1 VQTIRIQLREST
13 QETVELRYWLPQQK
27 HYESRRLKLL
37 EIADLLNQGER
48 DYYKLLPNL
57 PGIGQQLFFWLDGD
71 GRWLSRGIA
80 NCRGEGLVIA
90 IDTDKQL
97 AHLPWEVLHDGED
110 FLVKRVNPVVL
121 PLRWIEKE
129 TEEFSVEARQLRV
142 LFMATDPE
150 DVEPKLEFEQEEARI
165 LADTRDFAVDLRVE
179 ESGCV
184 SELGKVWSRY
194 FNDFDVFHLTGHA
207 SITSEAPYTP
217 YFITETEIGERHETT
232 AAELAEVFRFRFPKL
247 VFLSGCRTGQA
258 PDKGAVPSM
267 AEALIAQGARAV
279 LSWGRPV
286 EDRTATAAAAHL
298 YGKLA
303 AGYELAQA
311 LASTYQQLF
320 KQKVRDWHLLRLYVQ
335 GECPGALVDVLGDLP
350 PSAPEPAYE
359 QFLDPDTQQVR
370 VAKPSE
376 FVGRR
381 RTLQRCLKAIRTS
394 LGVLIHGLGGVG
406 KSTVTARLLERM
418 VGYHRLVNFRQ
429 LDEDKLLKTL
439 AEQCTS
445 ERGHEILNGKLPLM
459 QRLTKFFTEGLNS
472 KEQRFAFVLDDFE
485 ANFELRNGV
494 SVLQP
499 QVVDVLLALLKA
511 IQNSQL
517 PHKVI
522 ITCRYD
528 FTLSEL
534 NHRLYREP
542 LGALAGADL
551 IKKYNRLD
559 SFNGSWQFQPDLPE
573 RAKKAADGNPRL
585 LEWLDKI
592 LQNSPKSPSAER
604 GVEMILQKMA
614 DKEKEFREDILA
626 EELLK
631 QQTPALRQML
641 GKLLVYELPVP
652 LAAISPICE
661 DISSW
666 ESHKQRAEIL
676 GLLEVTLT
684 NNTERLYRVP
694 RILSPLLFPENPKG
708 EELYKQAAQI
718 LYRLWWEEAE
728 TATEAQKLE
737 IHRLALL
744 GKDEGIAAETASSLA
759 KDLLNK
765 GRFREGIHLCK
776 STLEITKNHSVLKEI
791 AYCEH
796 QMGEVDRA
804 LNYYEQA
811 LNLCPAEDEQ
821 ELASIYLNFGML
833 KSQKGDVDEAFALY
847 NQSLEIFERTG
858 NVQGKAETLY
868 YLGNIY
874 ANKGDV
880 DKAITL
886 FNQSLEINER
896 IEGVQGKAA
905 TLKCL
910 GNIYA
915 SKGEVNQAIALL
927 NQSLE
932 TFERIEDVQNKA
944 ATLQCLGNIYAN
956 KGEVNQAIALYNQS
970 WETFERIGDVQ
981 GKAATL
987 NCLGNIYANKG
998 EVNQAIALLNQSWE
1012 TFERL
1017 GNVQGKAA
1025 TLNCLG
1031 NIYAN
1036 KGEVNQAI
1044 ALYNQSLEIN
1054 ERLENVQGKA
1064 ATLNCL
1070 GNIYANKGEVNQAIA
1085 LYNQSLEINERLEN
1099 VQGKAATLQC
1109 LGNIYANKG
1118 EVNQAIALYNQ
1129 SLEINERIGDVQG
1142 KAATLFQLEMI
1153 YANKGEVDE
1162 IIALFNQSLEI
1173 NERTGNIQGKAAT
1186 LFQLGMIY
1194 ANKGEVNQAIALYN
1208 QSLEINERLE
1218 NVQGKAATLQC
1229 LGNIYANKG
1238 EVNQAIALYNQSLE
1252 TFERI
1257 GDVQGKAATLQC
1269 LGNIY
1274 ANKGEVDQAIAL
1286 YNQSLETFERIGNL
1300 QGKAATLFQLE
1311 MIYANKGEVD
1321 EIIALFNQSL
1331 EINERTGNIQGKAAT
1346 LFQLGMIYAKKGE
1359 VNQAIALYNQSL
1371 EITQCIG
1378 DVQGKAVTLYRLG
1391 IIYADK
1397 GEVDEA
1403 IALYNQSLE
1412 INERIEDVQG
1422 KAATL
1427 RQMGR
1432 IYANK
1437 GEVDQA
1443 IRLYNQSLEISQRI
1457 GNVQDK
1463 AMTLWWLGD
1472 LAEQQGEYTKA
1483 ISYLQPALEI
1493 LQRLKSPDAE
1503 SVSASLDRVM
1513 RNS

>member
-1 VQTIRIQLREST
+1 MQTIRIKLREST
-13 QETVELRYWLPQQK
+13 QETVELRYWLPQK
-27 HYESRRLKLL
+27 NHYESRRLKLA
-37 EIADLLNQGER
+37 EIADFLKQGER
-48 DYYKLLPNL
+48 DYYKLLPDL
-57 PGIGQQLFFWLDGD
+57 RGIGQQLFFWLDGD

-80 NCRGEGLVIA
+80 NCRSEGLVIA
-90 IDTDKQL
+90 IDTDKKL

-129 TEEFSVEARQLRV
+129 TESFAVEARQLRV

-194 FNDFDVFHLTGHA
+194 LNDFDVFHLTGHA
-207 SITSEAPYTP
+207 SITSEVEKNPTPNPSPQARRGEGLEANTP

-267 AEALIAQGARAV
+267 AEGLIAQGARAV

-303 AGYELAQA
+303 AGYQLAQA

-320 KQKVRDWHLLRLYVQ
+320 KQNVRDWHLLRLYVQ
-335 GECPGALVDVLGDLP
+335 GECPGALVDVLGDVP
-350 PSAPEPAYE
+350 PSAPEPAYQ

-459 QRLTKFFTEGLNS
+459 QRLTKFFTEGLNT
-472 KEQRFAFVLDDFE
+472 KEQRFVFVLDDFE
-485 ANFELRNGV
+485 ANLELRNGV
-494 SVLQP
+494 YVLQP

-511 IQNSQL
+511 MQNSQL

-522 ITCRYD
+522 ITCRYN

-542 LGALAGADL
+542 LGALGGADL

-592 LQNSPKSPSAER
+592 LQNSPKSPEAER

-631 QQTPALRQML
+631 QQTPGLRKML

-652 LAAISPICE
+652 QAAISPICE

-666 ESHKQRAEIL
+666 ESHIQRAEIL

-718 LYRLWWEEAE
+718 LYRLWWEKAE
-728 TATEAQKLE
+728 STTEGQGLE

-744 GKDEGIAAETASSLA
+744 GKDEDIAEKMANSLA
-759 KDLLNK
+759 IYLRNQS
-765 GRFREGIHLCK
+765 RFREAVHLCK
-776 STLEITKNHSVLKEI
+776 STLEITKNHSVLREI
-791 AYCEH
+791 AYCER
-796 QMGEVDRA
+796 QMGEVDQA
-804 LNYYEQA
+804 LNHYQQA
-811 LNLCPAEDEQ
+811 LNLCPAEDER
-821 ELASIYLNFGML
+821 ELSSIYHDLGIL
-833 KSQKGDVDEAFALY
+833 KASKGEVDEALALY
-847 NQSLEIFERTG
+847 NQSLEIT
-858 NVQGKAETLY
+858 Q
-868 YLGNIY
+868 
-874 ANKGDV
+874 
-880 DKAITL
+880 
-886 FNQSLEINER
+886 
-896 IEGVQGKAA
+896 
-905 TLKCL
+905 
-910 GNIYA
+910 
-915 SKGEVNQAIALL
+915 
-927 NQSLE
+927 
-932 TFERIEDVQNKA
+932 
-944 ATLQCLGNIYAN
+944 
-956 KGEVNQAIALYNQS
+956 
-970 WETFERIGDVQ
+970 RIGDVQ

-987 NCLGNIYANKG
+987 HEL
-998 EVNQAIALLNQSWE
+998 AIFYE
-1012 TFERL
+1012 
-1017 GNVQGKAA
+1017 
-1025 TLNCLG
+1025 
-1031 NIYAN
+1031 
-1036 KGEVNQAI
+1036 
-1044 ALYNQSLEIN
+1044 
-1054 ERLENVQGKA
+1054 
-1064 ATLNCL
+1064 
-1070 GNIYANKGEVNQAIA
+1070 
-1085 LYNQSLEINERLEN
+1085 
-1099 VQGKAATLQC
+1099 
-1109 LGNIYANKG
+1109 
-1118 EVNQAIALYNQ
+1118 
-1129 SLEINERIGDVQG
+1129 
-1142 KAATLFQLEMI
+1142 
-1153 YANKGEVDE
+1153 NKGEVDE
-1162 IIALFNQSLEI
+1162 ALALFNQSLEI
-1173 NERTGNIQGKAAT
+1173 KERIGNILGKAAT
-1186 LFQLGMIY
+1186 LHRLGMIY
-1194 ANKGEVNQAIALYN
+1194 EK
-1208 QSLEINERLE
+1208 
-1218 NVQGKAATLQC
+1218 
-1229 LGNIYANKG
+1229 
-1238 EVNQAIALYNQSLE
+1238 
-1252 TFERI
+1252 
-1257 GDVQGKAATLQC
+1257 
-1269 LGNIY
+1269 
-1274 ANKGEVDQAIAL
+1274 KGEVDQAIAL
-1286 YNQSLETFERIGNL
+1286 YNQSLEITQRIGNV
-1300 QGKAATLFQLE
+1300 QGKAATLNNLAG
-1311 MIYANKGEVD
+1311 IYAN
-1321 EIIALFNQSL
+1321 
-1331 EINERTGNIQGKAAT
+1331 
-1346 LFQLGMIYAKKGE
+1346 
-1359 VNQAIALYNQSL
+1359 
-1371 EITQCIG
+1371 
-1378 DVQGKAVTLYRLG
+1378 
-1391 IIYADK
+1391 K

-1412 INERIEDVQG
+1412 ITQRIGDVQTNAATLHKLAGIYAKKGEVDEAIALYNQCLEVFERIGDAYWKALTLNNLGSIYAKKGEVDEAIALYNLSLEIDERINIEGKATTLHQLGLIYANKGEVDEAMALYNQSLEINERIGNAQG

-1427 RQMGR
+1427 DLLGRIYANKGEMEQAIAFYNQSLEIEEHIGNIQSKATTLHQLGILYANKGEVEQAMALYNQSLEINERIGNAQGKAATLDLLGRIYANKGEMEQAIAFYNQSLEIEEHIGNIQSKATTLHQLGILYANKGEVEQAMALYNQSLEINERTGNVQGKAGTLHSLGR

-1437 GEVDQA
+1437 GEVAQA
-1443 IRLYNQSLEISQRI
+1443 IALFNQSLKITERIGDVQCKAATLHELAGMYANKGEVEQAIALYNQVLKIDERAGNVQGKAATLHQLGIIYANKGEVDEAIALFNQSVEITQRI
-1457 GNVQDK
+1457 GDVQTQ
-1463 AMTLWWLGD
+1463 AIALFWLGH
-1472 LAEQQGEYTKA
+1472 LAERQGEYTKA

-1493 LQRLKSPDAE
+1493 LQKLKSPHAE
-1503 SVSASLDRVM
+1503 QVRAMLERIQNHS
-1513 RNS
+1513 

>member
-1 VQTIRIQLREST
+1 MQTIRIQLREST
-13 QETVELRYWLPQQK
+13 QETVELRYWLPQK
-27 HYESRRLKLL
+27 NHYESRRLQLA
-37 EIADLLNQGER
+37 EIADFLQQGDR

-80 NCRGEGLVIA
+80 NCRAEGLVIA
-90 IDTDKQL
+90 IDTDQKL

-129 TEEFSVEARQLRV
+129 TEGFSVEARQLRV

-150 DVEPKLEFEQEEARI
+150 DVQPKLEFEQEEARI

-194 FNDFDVFHLTGHA
+194 LNDFDVFHLTGHA
-207 SITSEAPYTP
+207 SIKDEAPYTP
-217 YFITETEIGERHETT
+217 YFITETEIGDRHETT

-267 AEALIAQGARAV
+267 AEALIAQGAIAV

-303 AGYELAQA
+303 AGYQLAEA

-320 KQKVRDWHLLRLYVQ
+320 KQNVRDWHLLRLYVQ
-335 GECPGALVDVLGDLP
+335 GECPGALVDVLGDVP
-350 PSAPEPAYE
+350 PSAPEPAYQ
-359 QFLDPDTQQVR
+359 QFLDPDTQLVR

-459 QRLTKFFTEGLNS
+459 QRLTKFFTEGLNT

-485 ANFELRNGV
+485 ANLELRNGV
-494 SVLQP
+494 YVLQP

-511 IQNSQL
+511 MQNSQL

-542 LGALAGADL
+542 LGALGGADL

-559 SFNGSWQFQPDLPE
+559 SFNGTLVIDAELQKL
-573 RAKKAADGNPRL
+573 AKKAADGNPRL
-585 LEWLDKI
+585 LEWLHQI
-592 LQNSPKSPSAER
+592 LSENIADHLAT
-604 GVEMILQKMA
+604 ILKKMEVA
-614 DKEKEFREDILA
+614 QEKFRENILA

-631 QQTPALRQML
+631 QQTPALRKML

-652 LAAISPICE
+652 QAAIDPICE

-666 ESHKQRAEIL
+666 ESHIQRAEIL

-694 RILSPLLFPENPKG
+694 RILSPLLEFPENPKG

-718 LYRLWWEEAE
+718 LYRLWWEEAK
-728 TATEAQKLE
+728 TATEAQMLE
-737 IHRLALL
+737 IHRLAFL
-744 GKDEGIAAETASSLA
+744 GKDEDIAGKIGNSLA
-759 KDLLNK
+759 GHFRNK
-765 GRFREGIHLCK
+765 SRFREAILLCK

-804 LNYYEQA
+804 LNYYQQA
-811 LNLCPAEDEQ
+811 LNLCPAEDER
-821 ELASIYLNFGML
+821 ELASIYH
-833 KSQKGDVDEAFALY
+833 
-847 NQSLEIFERTG
+847 
-858 NVQGKAETLY
+858 
-868 YLGNIY
+868 YLGI
-874 ANKGDV
+874 
-880 DKAITL
+880 
-886 FNQSLEINER
+886 
-896 IEGVQGKAA
+896 
-905 TLKCL
+905 LK
-910 GNIYA
+910 
-915 SKGEVNQAIALL
+915 
-927 NQSLE
+927 
-932 TFERIEDVQNKA
+932 
-944 ATLQCLGNIYAN
+944 
-956 KGEVNQAIALYNQS
+956 
-970 WETFERIGDVQ
+970 
-981 GKAATL
+981 
-987 NCLGNIYANKG
+987 
-998 EVNQAIALLNQSWE
+998 
-1012 TFERL
+1012 
-1017 GNVQGKAA
+1017 
-1025 TLNCLG
+1025 
-1031 NIYAN
+1031 
-1036 KGEVNQAI
+1036 
-1044 ALYNQSLEIN
+1044 
-1054 ERLENVQGKA
+1054 
-1064 ATLNCL
+1064 
-1070 GNIYANKGEVNQAIA
+1070 
-1085 LYNQSLEINERLEN
+1085 
-1099 VQGKAATLQC
+1099 
-1109 LGNIYANKG
+1109 
-1118 EVNQAIALYNQ
+1118 
-1129 SLEINERIGDVQG
+1129 
-1142 KAATLFQLEMI
+1142 
-1153 YANKGEVDE
+1153 
-1162 IIALFNQSLEI
+1162 
-1173 NERTGNIQGKAAT
+1173 
-1186 LFQLGMIY
+1186 
-1194 ANKGEVNQAIALYN
+1194 
-1208 QSLEINERLE
+1208 
-1218 NVQGKAATLQC
+1218 
-1229 LGNIYANKG
+1229 
-1238 EVNQAIALYNQSLE
+1238 
-1252 TFERI
+1252 
-1257 GDVQGKAATLQC
+1257 
-1269 LGNIY
+1269 
-1274 ANKGEVDQAIAL
+1274 
-1286 YNQSLETFERIGNL
+1286 
-1300 QGKAATLFQLE
+1300 
-1311 MIYANKGEVD
+1311 
-1321 EIIALFNQSL
+1321 
-1331 EINERTGNIQGKAAT
+1331 
-1346 LFQLGMIYAKKGE
+1346 
-1359 VNQAIALYNQSL
+1359 
-1371 EITQCIG
+1371 
-1378 DVQGKAVTLYRLG
+1378 
-1391 IIYADK
+1391 ADK

-1412 INERIEDVQG
+1412 ITERIGYVQGKVATLHCLGHIYANKGEVEAAIALYNQVLEIDERTGNVQG

-1427 RQMGR
+1427 NQLGIVYANQGEVDEAIALFNQSLEINERIGNLQGKAVTLHELGHIYANKGAVEQAIALFNQSLEINER
-1432 IYANK
+1432 IGNLQGKAVTLHELGHIYANK
-1437 GEVDQA
+1437 GEVEQA
-1443 IRLYNQSLEISQRI
+1443 IVLFNQSLEIEEGIGNLQGKATTLHELGILYAKKGEVEQAIALFNQSLEITQRIGNLQGIAAILQNLADIYANKGEVEKAITLVRQSLEITESIGNVKSQANTLYNRAIISANKGEVEQAIALFNQSLEITQRIGNVQTKATILHQLGILYADKGEVEQAIALYNRSLEINERIGDVQTKAATLQSLGILYANKGQVYQAIALYNQSLEINERI
-1457 GNVQDK
+1457 GNVQGQ
-1463 AMTLWWLGD
+1463 AMTLWCLGH

-1493 LQRLKSPDAE
+1493 LQRLKSPNAE

-1513 RNS
+1513 HNL

>member
-1 VQTIRIQLREST
+1 MQTIRIQLREST
-13 QETVELRYWLPQQK
+13 QETVELRYWLPQK
-27 HYESRRLKLL
+27 NHYESRRLKLA
-37 EIADLLNQGER
+37 EIANFLKQGER

-57 PGIGQQLFFWLDGD
+57 PGIGKQLFFWLDGD

-90 IDTDKQL
+90 IDTDQKL

-110 FLVKRVNPVVL
+110 FLVKQVNPVVL

-129 TEEFSVEARQLRV
+129 TAGFSVEARQLRV

-150 DVEPKLEFEQEEARI
+150 DVQPKLEFEQEEARI
-165 LADTRDFAVDLRVE
+165 LADTQDFAVDLRVE

-184 SELGKVWSRY
+184 NELGKVWSRY

-207 SITSEAPYTP
+207 SIKDEAPYTP
-217 YFITETEIGERHETT
+217 YFITETEIGERYETT

-303 AGYELAQA
+303 AGYQLAEA

-320 KQKVRDWHLLRLYVQ
+320 KQNVRDWHLLRLYVQ
-335 GECPGALVDVLGDLP
+335 GECPGALVEVWGDLP
-350 PSAPEPAYE
+350 PSAPEPAYQ
-359 QFLDPDTQQVR
+359 QFLDPDTQLVR

-418 VGYHRLVNFRQ
+418 VGYDRLVIVRQ

-445 ERGHEILNGKLPLM
+445 ERGHDILNGKLPLM
-459 QRLTKFFTEGLNS
+459 QRLTKFFTEGLNT

-485 ANFELRNGV
+485 ANLELRNGV
-494 SVLQP
+494 YVLQP

-511 IQNSQL
+511 MQNSQL

-522 ITCRYD
+522 ITCRYN

-542 LGALAGADL
+542 LGALGGADL

-573 RAKKAADGNPRL
+573 RAKQAADGNPRL

-592 LQNSPKSPSAER
+592 LQNSPQSPEAER

-626 EELLK
+626 QVLLK

-666 ESHKQRAEIL
+666 ESHIQRAEIL

-694 RILSPLLFPENPKG
+694 RILSPLLEFPENPKG

-718 LYRLWWEEAE
+718 LYRLWWEAKSS
-728 TATEAQKLE
+728 TEAQKLE

-744 GKDEGIAAETASSLA
+744 GKVEEIAAKIASSLGEH
-759 KDLLNK
+759 LRNQS
-765 GRFREGIHLCK
+765 RFREAIHLCK
-776 STLEITKNHSVLKEI
+776 STLKITKNHRVIREI

-796 QMGEVDRA
+796 RIGEVNQA
-804 LNYYEQA
+804 LNYYEEA
-811 LNLCPAEDEQ
+811 LNLCPAEDER
-821 ELASIYLNFGML
+821 ELAAIYHCLGML
-833 KSQKGDVDEAFALY
+833 KANKGEVDEA
-847 NQSLEIFERTG
+847 I
-858 NVQGKAETLY
+858 TLY
-868 YLGNIY
+868 
-874 ANKGDV
+874 
-880 DKAITL
+880 
-886 FNQSLEINER
+886 NQSLEINER
-896 IEGVQGKAA
+896 IGNVQGKA
-905 TLKCL
+905 T
-910 GNIYA
+910 
-915 SKGEVNQAIALL
+915 
-927 NQSLE
+927 
-932 TFERIEDVQNKA
+932 
-944 ATLQCLGNIYAN
+944 TLQNLGVIYAN
-956 KGEVNQAIALYNQS
+956 KGEVDKAIALFNQS
-970 WETFERIGDVQ
+970 LEIKERIGDVQGKAETLHELGRIYANKGEVEQASALFNQSLEIKERIGDVQ

-987 NCLGNIYANKG
+987 HELGRIYANKG
-998 EVNQAIALLNQSWE
+998 EVEQASALFNQCLE
-1012 TFERL
+1012 VFERIGDAYWKALTLHNL
-1017 GNVQGKAA
+1017 GY
-1025 TLNCLG
+1025 
-1031 NIYAN
+1031 IYAN
-1036 KGEVNQAI
+1036 KGEVEQAI
-1044 ALYNQSLEIN
+1044 TLFNQSLEI
-1054 ERLENVQGKA
+1054 K
-1064 ATLNCL
+1064 
-1070 GNIYANKGEVNQAIA
+1070 
-1085 LYNQSLEINERLEN
+1085 
-1099 VQGKAATLQC
+1099 
-1109 LGNIYANKG
+1109 
-1118 EVNQAIALYNQ
+1118 
-1129 SLEINERIGDVQG
+1129 ERIGDVQG
-1142 KAATLFQLEMI
+1142 KAATLHELGRI
-1153 YANKGEVDE
+1153 YAN
-1162 IIALFNQSLEI
+1162 
-1173 NERTGNIQGKAAT
+1173 
-1186 LFQLGMIY
+1186 
-1194 ANKGEVNQAIALYN
+1194 
-1208 QSLEINERLE
+1208 
-1218 NVQGKAATLQC
+1218 
-1229 LGNIYANKG
+1229 
-1238 EVNQAIALYNQSLE
+1238 
-1252 TFERI
+1252 
-1257 GDVQGKAATLQC
+1257 
-1269 LGNIY
+1269 
-1274 ANKGEVDQAIAL
+1274 
-1286 YNQSLETFERIGNL
+1286 
-1300 QGKAATLFQLE
+1300 
-1311 MIYANKGEVD
+1311 
-1321 EIIALFNQSL
+1321 
-1331 EINERTGNIQGKAAT
+1331 
-1346 LFQLGMIYAKKGE
+1346 
-1359 VNQAIALYNQSL
+1359 
-1371 EITQCIG
+1371 
-1378 DVQGKAVTLYRLG
+1378 
-1391 IIYADK
+1391 K

-1412 INERIEDVQG
+1412 INERIGNVQTKAATLNCLGIIHSNKGEVDEAIALYNQSLEIKERIGDIQG

-1427 RQMGR
+1427 HCLGI

-1437 GEVDQA
+1437 GEVDEA
-1443 IRLYNQSLEISQRI
+1443 IALFNQSLEITERI
-1457 GNVQDK
+1457 GDVQIK
-1463 AMTLWWLGD
+1463 SATLHCLEY
-1472 LAEQQGEYTKA
+1472 LRQQRG
-1483 ISYLQPALEI
+1483 SG
-1493 LQRLKSPDAE
+1493 
-1503 SVSASLDRVM
+1503 
-1513 RNS
+1513 

>member
-13 QETVELRYWLPQQK
+13 QETVELRYWLPQIK
-27 HYESRRLKLL
+27 HYESRRLKLA
-37 EIADLLNQGER
+37 EIADLLQQGER

-90 IDTDKQL
+90 IDTDKKL

-129 TEEFSVEARQLRV
+129 TEPFSVEARQLRV

-150 DVEPKLEFEQEEARI
+150 DVQPKLEFEQEEARI

-194 FNDFDVFHLTGHA
+194 LDGFDVFHLTGHA
-207 SITSEAPYTP
+207 SIKDEAPYTP
-217 YFITETEIGERHETT
+217 YFITETEIGDRHETT

-258 PDKGAVPSM
+258 ADKGAVPSM
-267 AEALIAQGARAV
+267 AEALIEQGAIAV

-303 AGYELAQA
+303 AGYQLAEA

-320 KQKVRDWHLLRLYVQ
+320 KQNVRDWHLLRLYVQ
-335 GECPGALVDVLGDLP
+335 GECPGALVEVLGDIP
-350 PSAPEPAYE
+350 PSAPEPAYQ
-359 QFLDPDTQQVR
+359 QFLDPDTQLVR

-429 LDEDKLLKTL
+429 LDEGKLLKTL

-459 QRLTKFFTEGLNS
+459 QRLTKFFTEGLNT

-485 ANFELRNGV
+485 ANLDLRNGV
-494 SVLQP
+494 YVLQP

-522 ITCRYD
+522 ITCRYN

-542 LGALAGADL
+542 LGALGGADL

-573 RAKKAADGNPRL
+573 RAKQAADGNPRL

-592 LQNSPKSPSAER
+592 LQNSPKSPDAER

-631 QQTPALRQML
+631 QQTPALRLML

-666 ESHKQRAEIL
+666 ESHKQRAEFL

-694 RILSPLLFPENPKG
+694 RILSPLLEFPENPKG

-718 LYRLWWEEAE
+718 LYRLWWEEE

-744 GKDEGIAAETASSLA
+744 GKDEEIAGKIASSLA
-759 KDLLNK
+759 EHLRNQS
-765 GRFREGIHLCK
+765 RFREAIHLCK

-796 QMGEVDRA
+796 QMGNIAQA

-811 LNLCPAEDEQ
+811 LNLCPAEDEGG
-821 ELASIYLNFGML
+821 LASIYNYLGRL
-833 KSQKGDVDEAFALY
+833 KADKGEVDEAIALY
-847 NQSLEIFERTG
+847 NQSLEIFER
-858 NVQGKAETLY
+858 
-868 YLGNIY
+868 
-874 ANKGDV
+874 
-880 DKAITL
+880 
-886 FNQSLEINER
+886 
-896 IEGVQGKAA
+896 
-905 TLKCL
+905 
-910 GNIYA
+910 
-915 SKGEVNQAIALL
+915 
-927 NQSLE
+927 
-932 TFERIEDVQNKA
+932 
-944 ATLQCLGNIYAN
+944 
-956 KGEVNQAIALYNQS
+956 
-970 WETFERIGDVQ
+970 IGDVQ
-981 GKAATL
+981 GKATTL
-987 NCLGNIYANKG
+987 HNLGY
-998 EVNQAIALLNQSWE
+998 
-1012 TFERL
+1012 
-1017 GNVQGKAA
+1017 
-1025 TLNCLG
+1025 
-1031 NIYAN
+1031 
-1036 KGEVNQAI
+1036 
-1044 ALYNQSLEIN
+1044 
-1054 ERLENVQGKA
+1054 
-1064 ATLNCL
+1064 
-1070 GNIYANKGEVNQAIA
+1070 
-1085 LYNQSLEINERLEN
+1085 
-1099 VQGKAATLQC
+1099 
-1109 LGNIYANKG
+1109 
-1118 EVNQAIALYNQ
+1118 
-1129 SLEINERIGDVQG
+1129 
-1142 KAATLFQLEMI
+1142 
-1153 YANKGEVDE
+1153 
-1162 IIALFNQSLEI
+1162 
-1173 NERTGNIQGKAAT
+1173 
-1186 LFQLGMIY
+1186 
-1194 ANKGEVNQAIALYN
+1194 
-1208 QSLEINERLE
+1208 
-1218 NVQGKAATLQC
+1218 
-1229 LGNIYANKG
+1229 
-1238 EVNQAIALYNQSLE
+1238 
-1252 TFERI
+1252 
-1257 GDVQGKAATLQC
+1257 
-1269 LGNIY
+1269 IY

-1286 YNQSLETFERIGNL
+1286 YNQSLEIEEPIGNV
-1300 QGKAATLFQLE
+1300 QGKAVTLHNLGY
-1311 MIYANKGEVD
+1311 IYTDKGEVD
-1321 EIIALFNQSL
+1321 
-1331 EINERTGNIQGKAAT
+1331 KA
-1346 LFQLGMIYAKKGE
+1346 IR
-1359 VNQAIALYNQSL
+1359 LYNQSL
-1371 EITQCIG
+1371 EIKERIG
-1378 DVQGKAVTLYRLG
+1378 DVQGKAATLNDLG
-1391 IIYADK
+1391 YIYADK
-1397 GEVDEA
+1397 GEVDQA

-1412 INERIEDVQG
+1412 INERIGNVQG

-1427 RQMGR
+1427 HNLGFV
-1432 IYANK
+1432 YANK
-1437 GEVDQA
+1437 GDVDEA

-1457 GNVQDK
+1457 GHVRNQ
-1463 AMTLWWLGD
+1463 AMTLRKLGD
-1472 LAEQQGEYTKA
+1472 LAEQQSEYTKA

-1503 SVSASLDRVM
+1503 GVSASLDRII

>member
-1 VQTIRIQLREST
+1 MQTIRIQLREST
-13 QETVELRYWLPQQK
+13 QETVELRYWLPQIK
-27 HYESRRLKLL
+27 HYESRRLKLA
-37 EIADLLNQGER
+37 EIANFLKQGER

-90 IDTDKQL
+90 IDTDRKL

-129 TEEFSVEARQLRV
+129 TAGFSVEARQLRV

-179 ESGCV
+179 ESGCI

-207 SITSEAPYTP
+207 SIKDEAPYTP
-217 YFITETEIGERHETT
+217 YFITETEIGDRHETT

-303 AGYELAQA
+303 AGYQLAEA

-320 KQKVRDWHLLRLYVQ
+320 KQNVRDWHLLRLYVQ
-335 GECPGALVDVLGDLP
+335 GECPGALVEVLGDIP

-459 QRLTKFFTEGLNS
+459 QRLTKFFTEGLNT

-485 ANFELRNGV
+485 ANLELRNGV
-494 SVLQP
+494 YVLQP

-522 ITCRYD
+522 ITCRYN

-542 LGALAGADL
+542 LGALGGADL
-551 IKKYNRLD
+551 IKKYNRLN
-559 SFNGSWQFQPDLPE
+559 SFNGSWQFQPELPE

-592 LQNSPKSPSAER
+592 LQNSQNPTPPTAPLPASEEGYMR

-652 LAAISPICE
+652 QAAISLICE

-666 ESHKQRAEIL
+666 ESHIQRAEIL

-684 NNTERLYRVP
+684 NNKERLYRVP
-694 RILSPLLFPENPKG
+694 RILSPLLEFPENPKG

-718 LYRLWWEEAE
+718 LYCLWWEAE
-728 TATEAQKLE
+728 GATEPQGLE

-744 GKDEGIAAETASSLA
+744 GKDEEIAAKIASLLA
-759 KDLLNK
+759 GHLRNQS
-765 GRFREGIHLCK
+765 RFREAIHLCK
-776 STLEITKNHSVLKEI
+776 STLEITKNHSVLKEM
-791 AYCEH
+791 AFCEH

-804 LNYYEQA
+804 LNYYKQA
-811 LNLCPAEDEQ
+811 LNLCPAEDEG
-821 ELASIYLNFGML
+821 ELGEIYHCFGML
-833 KSQKGDVDEAFALY
+833 KADKGDVDEAIALY
-847 NQSLEIFERTG
+847 NQSLEI
-858 NVQGKAETLY
+858 
-868 YLGNIY
+868 
-874 ANKGDV
+874 D
-880 DKAITL
+880 
-886 FNQSLEINER
+886 
-896 IEGVQGKAA
+896 
-905 TLKCL
+905 
-910 GNIYA
+910 
-915 SKGEVNQAIALL
+915 
-927 NQSLE
+927 
-932 TFERIEDVQNKA
+932 
-944 ATLQCLGNIYAN
+944 
-956 KGEVNQAIALYNQS
+956 
-970 WETFERIGDVQ
+970 ERIGDVQ

-987 NCLGNIYANKG
+987 NQLGI
-998 EVNQAIALLNQSWE
+998 
-1012 TFERL
+1012 
-1017 GNVQGKAA
+1017 
-1025 TLNCLG
+1025 
-1031 NIYAN
+1031 
-1036 KGEVNQAI
+1036 
-1044 ALYNQSLEIN
+1044 
-1054 ERLENVQGKA
+1054 
-1064 ATLNCL
+1064 
-1070 GNIYANKGEVNQAIA
+1070 
-1085 LYNQSLEINERLEN
+1085 
-1099 VQGKAATLQC
+1099 
-1109 LGNIYANKG
+1109 
-1118 EVNQAIALYNQ
+1118 
-1129 SLEINERIGDVQG
+1129 
-1142 KAATLFQLEMI
+1142 I

-1162 IIALFNQSLEI
+1162 
-1173 NERTGNIQGKAAT
+1173 
-1186 LFQLGMIY
+1186 
-1194 ANKGEVNQAIALYN
+1194 AIAHYN
-1208 QSLEINERLE
+1208 QSLEI
-1218 NVQGKAATLQC
+1218 K
-1229 LGNIYANKG
+1229 
-1238 EVNQAIALYNQSLE
+1238 
-1252 TFERI
+1252 
-1257 GDVQGKAATLQC
+1257 
-1269 LGNIY
+1269 
-1274 ANKGEVDQAIAL
+1274 
-1286 YNQSLETFERIGNL
+1286 ERIGN
-1300 QGKAATLFQLE
+1300 
-1311 MIYANKGEVD
+1311 
-1321 EIIALFNQSL
+1321 
-1331 EINERTGNIQGKAAT
+1331 
-1346 LFQLGMIYAKKGE
+1346 
-1359 VNQAIALYNQSL
+1359 
-1371 EITQCIG
+1371 
-1378 DVQGKAVTLYRLG
+1378 VQGKAVTLSCLG

-1397 GEVDEA
+1397 GDVDEA

-1412 INERIEDVQG
+1412 IFERIGNVREKAATLNQLGIIYANQGKVEEAIALYNQSLEITERIGNVQG

-1427 RQMGR
+1427 HQLGI
-1432 IYANK
+1432 IYASK
-1437 GEVDQA
+1437 GDVDEA
-1443 IRLYNQSLEISQRI
+1443 IALYNQSLEIKERI
-1457 GNVQDK
+1457 GDVEGKAATLHCLGIIYAGKGDVDEAIVLYNQSLEITERIGDVKRKAATLHCLGIIYANKGDVDEAIALFNQSLEIKERIGDVHGK
-1463 AMTLWWLGD
+1463 AMTLWWLGG

-1503 SVSASLDRVM
+1503 SVSASLDRII

>member
-1 VQTIRIQLREST
+1 MQTIRIQLREST
-13 QETVELRYWLPQQK
+13 QETVELRYWLPQIK
-27 HYESRRLKLL
+27 HYESRRLKLA
-37 EIADLLNQGER
+37 EIADFLKQGER

-57 PGIGQQLFFWLDGD
+57 PGIGKQLFFWLDGD

-90 IDTDKQL
+90 IDTDQKL
-97 AHLPWEVLHDGED
+97 AHLPWEVLHDAED

-129 TEEFSVEARQLRV
+129 TEAFSVEARQLRV

-184 SELGKVWSRY
+184 NELGKVWSRY

-207 SITSEAPYTP
+207 SIKDEAPYTP
-217 YFITETEIGERHETT
+217 YFITETEIGDRHETT

-303 AGYELAQA
+303 AGYQLAEA

-320 KQKVRDWHLLRLYVQ
+320 KQNVRDWHLLRLYVQ
-335 GECPGALVDVLGDLP
+335 GECPGALVEVLGDLP
-350 PSAPEPAYE
+350 PSAPEPAYQ

-381 RTLQRCLKAIRTS
+381 RTLQRCLKEIRTS

-459 QRLTKFFTEGLNS
+459 QRLTKFFTEGLNT

-485 ANFELRNGV
+485 ANLDLRNGV
-494 SVLQP
+494 YVLQP

-511 IQNSQL
+511 MQNSQL

-522 ITCRYD
+522 ITCRYN

-573 RAKKAADGNPRL
+573 RAKQAADGNPQL

-592 LQNSPKSPSAER
+592 LQNSPKSPEAER

-614 DKEKEFREDILA
+614 EKEKEFREDILA
-626 EELLK
+626 QELLK
-631 QQTPALRQML
+631 QQTPALRLML

-652 LAAISPICE
+652 QAAIDPICE

-666 ESHKQRAEIL
+666 ESHIQRAEFL

-694 RILSPLLFPENPKG
+694 RILSPLLEFPENPKG

-728 TATEAQKLE
+728 SSTEAQKLE

-744 GKDEGIAAETASSLA
+744 GKDEEIAGKIGNSLA
-759 KDLLNK
+759 GHLRNK
-765 GRFREGIHLCK
+765 SRFREAIHLCK
-776 STLEITKNHSVLKEI
+776 STLEITKNHSVLREI

-796 QMGEVDRA
+796 QMGDVDRA
-804 LNYYEQA
+804 LNYYQQA

-821 ELASIYLNFGML
+821 ELASIYHYLGML
-833 KSQKGDVDEAFALY
+833 KDDKGEVDQAITFY
-847 NQSLEIFERTG
+847 NQSLEINERIGNVQGKATTLHQLGILYAKKGELDQAISLFNQSLEINECTG
-858 NVQGKAETLY
+858 NVQGKAATLHQ
-868 YLGNIY
+868 LGILY
-874 ANKGDV
+874 ADKGKV
-880 DKAITL
+880 DKALAL

-896 IEGVQGKAA
+896 IGNVQGKAT
-905 TLKCL
+905 TLHQL
-910 GNIYA
+910 GI
-915 SKGEVNQAIALL
+915 
-927 NQSLE
+927 
-932 TFERIEDVQNKA
+932 
-944 ATLQCLGNIYAN
+944 IYAN
-956 KGEVNQAIALYNQS
+956 KGEADEAL
-970 WETFERIGDVQ
+970 
-981 GKAATL
+981 
-987 NCLGNIYANKG
+987 
-998 EVNQAIALLNQSWE
+998 
-1012 TFERL
+1012 
-1017 GNVQGKAA
+1017 
-1025 TLNCLG
+1025 
-1031 NIYAN
+1031 
-1036 KGEVNQAI
+1036 
-1044 ALYNQSLEIN
+1044 
-1054 ERLENVQGKA
+1054 
-1064 ATLNCL
+1064 
-1070 GNIYANKGEVNQAIA
+1070 
-1085 LYNQSLEINERLEN
+1085 
-1099 VQGKAATLQC
+1099 
-1109 LGNIYANKG
+1109 
-1118 EVNQAIALYNQ
+1118 ALYNQ
-1129 SLEINERIGDVQG
+1129 SLEINERIG
-1142 KAATLFQLEMI
+1142 
-1153 YANKGEVDE
+1153 
-1162 IIALFNQSLEI
+1162 
-1173 NERTGNIQGKAAT
+1173 
-1186 LFQLGMIY
+1186 
-1194 ANKGEVNQAIALYN
+1194 
-1208 QSLEINERLE
+1208 
-1218 NVQGKAATLQC
+1218 NVQGKAATLHQ
-1229 LGNIYANKG
+1229 LGILYANKG
-1238 EVNQAIALYNQSLE
+1238 EVEQAL
-1252 TFERI
+1252 
-1257 GDVQGKAATLQC
+1257 
-1269 LGNIY
+1269 
-1274 ANKGEVDQAIAL
+1274 
-1286 YNQSLETFERIGNL
+1286 
-1300 QGKAATLFQLE
+1300 
-1311 MIYANKGEVD
+1311 
-1321 EIIALFNQSL
+1321 
-1331 EINERTGNIQGKAAT
+1331 
-1346 LFQLGMIYAKKGE
+1346 
-1359 VNQAIALYNQSL
+1359 
-1371 EITQCIG
+1371 
-1378 DVQGKAVTLYRLG
+1378 
-1391 IIYADK
+1391 
-1397 GEVDEA
+1397 
-1403 IALYNQSLE
+1403 ALYNQSLE
-1412 INERIEDVQG
+1412 INERIGNVQG

-1427 RQMGR
+1427 HQLG
-1432 IYANK
+1432 ILYANK

-1443 IRLYNQSLEISQRI
+1443 FALYNQSLEINEGI
-1457 GNVQDK
+1457 GNVQGK
-1463 AMTLWWLGD
+1463 AATLHQLGI
-1472 LAEQQGEYTKA
+1472 LYSQQRGSGA
-1483 ISYLQPALEI
+1483 
-1493 LQRLKSPDAE
+1493 
-1503 SVSASLDRVM
+1503 SVRTSS
-1513 RNS
+1513 

>member
-1 VQTIRIQLREST
+1 MQTIRIQLREST
-13 QETVELRYWLPQQK
+13 QETVELRYWLPQIK
-27 HYESRRLKLL
+27 HYESRRLQLA
-37 EIADLLNQGER
+37 EIADFLQQGER

-57 PGIGQQLFFWLDGD
+57 PGIGKQLFFWLDGD

-90 IDTDKQL
+90 IDTDKKL
-97 AHLPWEVLHDGED
+97 AHLPWEVLHDDED

-129 TEEFSVEARQLRV
+129 TEGFSVEARQLRV

-150 DVEPKLEFEQEEARI
+150 DVQPKLEFEQEEARI

-179 ESGCV
+179 ESGCI

-207 SITSEAPYTP
+207 SITPEVEKNPTPNPSPQARSGEDLEANTP

-303 AGYELAQA
+303 AGYQLAEA

-320 KQKVRDWHLLRLYVQ
+320 KQNVHDWHLLRLYVQ
-335 GECPGALVDVLGDLP
+335 GECPGALVDVLGDVP

-359 QFLDPDTQQVR
+359 QFLDPDTQLVR

-445 ERGHEILNGKLPLM
+445 ERGHDILNGKLPLM
-459 QRLTKFFTEGLNS
+459 QRLTKFFTEGLNT

-485 ANFELRNGV
+485 ANLELRNGV
-494 SVLQP
+494 YVLQP

-511 IQNSQL
+511 MQNSQL

-522 ITCRYD
+522 ITCRYN

-542 LGALAGADL
+542 LGALGGADL

-573 RAKKAADGNPRL
+573 RAKQAADGNPRL

-592 LQNSPKSPSAER
+592 LQNSQNPTPPTAPLPASEEGYMR

-626 EELLK
+626 QVLLK

-652 LAAISPICE
+652 LAAIDPICE

-666 ESHKQRAEIL
+666 ESHIQRAEIL

-694 RILSPLLFPENPKG
+694 RILSPLLEFPENPKG

-718 LYRLWWEEAE
+718 LYRLWWEERE
-728 TATEAQKLE
+728 TAREAQSLE

-744 GKDEGIAAETASSLA
+744 GKDEEIAARIAS
-759 KDLLNK
+759 LLVNYLLHQS
-765 GRFREGIHLCK
+765 RFRETIHLCK
-776 STLEITKNHSVLKEI
+776 STLEITKNHIFLREI
-791 AYCEH
+791 AYCER
-796 QMGEVDRA
+796 QMGEVDQA
-804 LNYYEQA
+804 LNHYKQA

-821 ELASIYLNFGML
+821 ELASIYHDLGVL
-833 KSQKGDVDEAFALY
+833 KASKGEVDEAFALY
-847 NQSLEIFERTG
+847 NQSLEIT
-858 NVQGKAETLY
+858 Q
-868 YLGNIY
+868 
-874 ANKGDV
+874 
-880 DKAITL
+880 
-886 FNQSLEINER
+886 
-896 IEGVQGKAA
+896 
-905 TLKCL
+905 
-910 GNIYA
+910 
-915 SKGEVNQAIALL
+915 
-927 NQSLE
+927 
-932 TFERIEDVQNKA
+932 
-944 ATLQCLGNIYAN
+944 
-956 KGEVNQAIALYNQS
+956 
-970 WETFERIGDVQ
+970 RIGDVQ

-987 NCLGNIYANKG
+987 HELAIFYENKGEVDEAIALFNQSLEIKERIGYVQGKAATLHRLGMIHANKG
-998 EVNQAIALLNQSWE
+998 EVDEAIALYNQSLE
-1012 TFERL
+1012 ITERI

-1025 TLNCLG
+1025 TLNNLG
-1031 NIYAN
+1031 RIHAN
-1036 KGEVNQAI
+1036 KGEVDEAIALYNQSLEITQRIDDVQTKAATLKNLADIYADKGEVDEAIALYNQCLEVFERIGDAYWKALTLNKLASIYAKKGEVDEAIALYNQSLEIDERINIEGKAATLNKLASIYAKKGEVDEAI

-1054 ERLENVQGKA
+1054 ERIGNVQGKA
-1064 ATLNCL
+1064 ATLDLL
-1070 GNIYANKGEVNQAIA
+1070 GRIYTNQGEV
-1085 LYNQSLEINERLEN
+1085 E
-1099 VQGKAATLQC
+1099 
-1109 LGNIYANKG
+1109 
-1118 EVNQAIALYNQ
+1118 QAIALYNQ

-1142 KAATLFQLEMI
+1142 KATTLH
-1153 YANKGEVDE
+1153 
-1162 IIALFNQSLEI
+1162 
-1173 NERTGNIQGKAAT
+1173 
-1186 LFQLGMIY
+1186 QLGILS
-1194 ANKGEVNQAIALYN
+1194 AN
-1208 QSLEINERLE
+1208 
-1218 NVQGKAATLQC
+1218 
-1229 LGNIYANKG
+1229 
-1238 EVNQAIALYNQSLE
+1238 
-1252 TFERI
+1252 
-1257 GDVQGKAATLQC
+1257 
-1269 LGNIY
+1269 
-1274 ANKGEVDQAIAL
+1274 
-1286 YNQSLETFERIGNL
+1286 
-1300 QGKAATLFQLE
+1300 
-1311 MIYANKGEVD
+1311 
-1321 EIIALFNQSL
+1321 
-1331 EINERTGNIQGKAAT
+1331 
-1346 LFQLGMIYAKKGE
+1346 
-1359 VNQAIALYNQSL
+1359 
-1371 EITQCIG
+1371 
-1378 DVQGKAVTLYRLG
+1378 
-1391 IIYADK
+1391 K

-1412 INERIEDVQG
+1412 INERIGNAQGKAATLHCLGFIYANKGNLEEAIALYNQSLEISERTGNVQDKATTLHNLADIYANQGKVDEAMVLYSQSLSIKEHIGDVQG

-1427 RQMGR
+1427 HSLGR

-1437 GEVDQA
+1437 GEVEQA
-1443 IRLYNQSLEISQRI
+1443 IALYNQSLEITERI
-1457 GNVQDK
+1457 GNVQGKAATLHNLAAIYANKGEVDEAIALFNQSLEIKERIGDVQGK
-1463 AMTLWWLGD
+1463 AMILWWLGH

-1493 LQRLKSPDAE
+1493 LQKLKSLDAE
-1503 SVSASLDRVM
+1503 QVRAMLERIQNHS
-1513 RNS
+1513 

>member
-1 VQTIRIQLREST
+1 MQTIRIQLREST
-13 QETVELRYWLPQQK
+13 QETVELRYWLPQNN
-27 HYESRRLKLL
+27 HYESRRLKLA
-37 EIADLLNQGER
+37 EIADFLKQGER

-90 IDTDKQL
+90 IDTDKKL

-129 TEEFSVEARQLRV
+129 REGFSVEARQLRV

-150 DVEPKLEFEQEEARI
+150 DVQPKLEFEQEEAKI

-207 SITSEAPYTP
+207 SIKDEAPYTP

-232 AAELAEVFRFRFPKL
+232 AAELADVFRFRFPKL

-303 AGYELAQA
+303 AGYQLAEA

-335 GECPGALVDVLGDLP
+335 GECPGALVEVFGLP
-350 PSAPEPAYE
+350 PSVPEPAYE

-406 KSTVTARLLERM
+406 KSTVTARLLERL

-439 AEQCTS
+439 AEQCTL
-445 ERGHEILNGKLPLM
+445 ELGHEILNGKLPLM
-459 QRLTKFFTEGLNS
+459 QRLTKFFKDGLNS
-472 KEQRFAFVLDDFE
+472 TEQRFAFVLDDFE
-485 ANFELRNGV
+485 ANLELQNGV
-494 SVLQP
+494 YVLQP

-522 ITCRYD
+522 ITCRYN
-528 FTLSEL
+528 FPLSEL

-542 LGALAGADL
+542 LGALGGADL

-559 SFNGSWQFQPDLPE
+559 SFNGSWQFQPELPE

-626 EELLK
+626 QVLLK

-652 LAAISPICE
+652 QAAISPIFE

-666 ESHKQRAEIL
+666 ESHIQRAEIL

-694 RILSPLLFPENPKG
+694 RILSPLLEFPENPKG

-744 GKDEGIAAETASSLA
+744 GKDEDIAVNIASYLA
-759 KDLLNK
+759 DNWKNQS
-765 GRFREGIHLCK
+765 RFREAVQLCK
-776 STLEITKNHSVLKEI
+776 FTLELTQDYRVLHQI
-791 AYCEH
+791 ARSQAEL
-796 QMGEVDRA
+796 GEV
-804 LNYYEQA
+804 EQA
-811 LNLCPAEDEQ
+811 Q
-821 ELASIYLNFGML
+821 QYY
-833 KSQKGDVDEAFALY
+833 QQALE
-847 NQSLEIFERTG
+847 S
-858 NVQGKAETLY
+858 
-868 YLGNIY
+868 
-874 ANKGDV
+874 
-880 DKAITL
+880 
-886 FNQSLEINER
+886 
-896 IEGVQGKAA
+896 
-905 TLKCL
+905 C
-910 GNIYA
+910 
-915 SKGEVNQAIALL
+915 
-927 NQSLE
+927 LE
-932 TFERIEDVQNKA
+932 TDETEKA
-944 ATLQCLGNIYAN
+944 DIIHNLGRIYAN
-956 KGEVNQAIALYNQS
+956 KGEV
-970 WETFERIGDVQ
+970 E
-981 GKAATL
+981 
-987 NCLGNIYANKG
+987 
-998 EVNQAIALLNQSWE
+998 
-1012 TFERL
+1012 
-1017 GNVQGKAA
+1017 
-1025 TLNCLG
+1025 
-1031 NIYAN
+1031 
-1036 KGEVNQAI
+1036 QAI
-1044 ALYNQSLEIN
+1044 ALYNQSLEIT
-1054 ERLENVQGKA
+1054 ERIGNVQTKA
-1064 ATLNCL
+1064 ATLHQL
-1070 GNIYANKGEVNQAIA
+1070 GIIYANKGEVEQAIA
-1085 LYNQSLEINERLEN
+1085 LYNQSLEITERIGNVKMKGVTLHQLGMIHANKGEVDEAIALFNQVLEIDERIGY
-1099 VQGKAATLQC
+1099 VQGKAATLSW
-1109 LGNIYANKG
+1109 LGKIYANKG
-1118 EVNQAIALYNQ
+1118 EVEQA
-1129 SLEINERIGDVQG
+1129 
-1142 KAATLFQLEMI
+1142 
-1153 YANKGEVDE
+1153 
-1162 IIALFNQSLEI
+1162 IALFNQSLEI
-1173 NERTGNIQGKAAT
+1173 TERIGNVKTKAAMLNNLGYIYADKGEVDQAIKLFNQSLEITERIENIQGKAAI
-1186 LFQLGMIY
+1186 LNNLADIY
-1194 ANKGEVNQAIALYN
+1194 ANKGEVEKAIKLFN
-1208 QSLEINERLE
+1208 QSLEITQRIGD
-1218 NVQGKAATLQC
+1218 VQTKAVTLHQ
-1229 LGNIYANKG
+1229 LGRIYANKG
-1238 EVNQAIALYNQSLE
+1238 EVEKAIALFNQSLE
-1252 TFERI
+1252 ITQRI
-1257 GDVQGKAATLQC
+1257 GDVQTKAATLQQ
-1269 LGNIY
+1269 LGIIH
-1274 ANKGEVDQAIAL
+1274 ADKGEVDQAIAL
-1286 YNQSLETFERIGNL
+1286 YNQVLEIDERTGNVHT
-1300 QGKAATLFQLE
+1300 KAATLHNLAG
-1311 MIYANKGEVD
+1311 IYANKGDVD
-1321 EIIALFNQSL
+1321 EAIALFNQSL
-1331 EINERTGNIQGKAAT
+1331 EIKE
-1346 LFQLGMIYAKKGE
+1346 
-1359 VNQAIALYNQSL
+1359 
-1371 EITQCIG
+1371 
-1378 DVQGKAVTLYRLG
+1378 
-1391 IIYADK
+1391 
-1397 GEVDEA
+1397 
-1403 IALYNQSLE
+1403 
-1412 INERIEDVQG
+1412 
-1422 KAATL
+1422 
-1427 RQMGR
+1427 
-1432 IYANK
+1432 
-1437 GEVDQA
+1437 
-1443 IRLYNQSLEISQRI
+1443 RI
-1457 GNVQDK
+1457 GNVKGQ
-1463 AMTLWWLGD
+1463 AMTLWWLGG

-1503 SVSASLDRVM
+1503 SLSASLDRVM

>member
-1 VQTIRIQLREST
+1 MQTIRIQLREST
-13 QETVELRYWLPQQK
+13 QETVELRYWLPQIK
-27 HYESRRLKLL
+27 HYESRRLNLA
-37 EIADLLNQGER
+37 EIADLLKQGER

-57 PGIGQQLFFWLDGD
+57 PGIGKQLFFWLDGD

-90 IDTDKQL
+90 IDTDKKL

-129 TEEFSVEARQLRV
+129 TEVFSVEARQLRV

-150 DVEPKLEFEQEEARI
+150 DVQPKLEFEQEEARI

-207 SITSEAPYTP
+207 SIKDEAPYTP
-217 YFITETEIGERHETT
+217 YFITETEIGQRHETT

-267 AEALIAQGARAV
+267 AEALISQGARAV

-303 AGYELAQA
+303 AGYQLAQA

-335 GECPGALVDVLGDLP
+335 GECPGALVDVVGDVP
-350 PSAPEPAYE
+350 PSAPEPAYQ
-359 QFLDPDTQQVR
+359 QFLDPDTQLVR

-459 QRLTKFFTEGLNS
+459 QRLTKFFTEGLNT
-472 KEQRFAFVLDDFE
+472 KEQRFVFVLDDFE
-485 ANFELRNGV
+485 ANLDLRNGV
-494 SVLQP
+494 YVLQP

-511 IQNSQL
+511 MQNSQL

-522 ITCRYD
+522 ITCRYK
-528 FTLSEL
+528 FTLPEL
-534 NHRLYREP
+534 NHRLHPEP
-542 LGALAGADL
+542 LAALAGADL

-573 RAKKAADGNPRL
+573 RAKQAADGNPRL

-592 LQNSPKSPSAER
+592 LQNSPKSPEAER

-626 EELLK
+626 QELLK

-652 LAAISPICE
+652 QAAIYPICE

-666 ESHKQRAEIL
+666 ESHIQRAEIL

-684 NNTERLYRVP
+684 NNQERLYRVP
-694 RILSPLLFPENPKG
+694 RILSPLLEFPENPKG

-718 LYRLWWEEAE
+718 LYRLWWEAKI
-728 TATEAQKLE
+728 ATEAQMLE

-744 GKDEGIAAETASSLA
+744 GKDEEIAANIASSLA
-759 KDLLNK
+759 DNWKNQS
-765 GRFREGIHLCK
+765 RFREVVQLCK
-776 STLEITKNHSVLKEI
+776 FTLELIEDYRVLHQI
-791 AYCEH
+791 ARS
-796 QMGEVDRA
+796 QKQLGEV
-804 LNYYEQA
+804 EQA
-811 LNLCPAEDEQ
+811 Q
-821 ELASIYLNFGML
+821 QYY
-833 KSQKGDVDEAFALY
+833 QQALEFC
-847 NQSLEIFERTG
+847 LEID
-858 NVQGKAETLY
+858 ET
-868 YLGNIY
+868 
-874 ANKGDV
+874 
-880 DKAITL
+880 
-886 FNQSLEINER
+886 E
-896 IEGVQGKAA
+896 KAA
-905 TLKCL
+905 
-910 GNIYA
+910 
-915 SKGEVNQAIALL
+915 
-927 NQSLE
+927 
-932 TFERIEDVQNKA
+932 
-944 ATLQCLGNIYAN
+944 
-956 KGEVNQAIALYNQS
+956 
-970 WETFERIGDVQ
+970 
-981 GKAATL
+981 
-987 NCLGNIYANKG
+987 
-998 EVNQAIALLNQSWE
+998 
-1012 TFERL
+1012 
-1017 GNVQGKAA
+1017 
-1025 TLNCLG
+1025 
-1031 NIYAN
+1031 
-1036 KGEVNQAI
+1036 
-1044 ALYNQSLEIN
+1044 
-1054 ERLENVQGKA
+1054 
-1064 ATLNCL
+1064 
-1070 GNIYANKGEVNQAIA
+1070 
-1085 LYNQSLEINERLEN
+1085 
-1099 VQGKAATLQC
+1099 
-1109 LGNIYANKG
+1109 
-1118 EVNQAIALYNQ
+1118 
-1129 SLEINERIGDVQG
+1129 
-1142 KAATLFQLEMI
+1142 
-1153 YANKGEVDE
+1153 
-1162 IIALFNQSLEI
+1162 IIHN
-1173 NERTGNIQGKAAT
+1173 
-1186 LFQLGMIY
+1186 
-1194 ANKGEVNQAIALYN
+1194 
-1208 QSLEINERLE
+1208 
-1218 NVQGKAATLQC
+1218 
-1229 LGNIYANKG
+1229 
-1238 EVNQAIALYNQSLE
+1238 
-1252 TFERI
+1252 
-1257 GDVQGKAATLQC
+1257 
-1269 LGNIY
+1269 
-1274 ANKGEVDQAIAL
+1274 
-1286 YNQSLETFERIGNL
+1286 
-1300 QGKAATLFQLE
+1300 
-1311 MIYANKGEVD
+1311 
-1321 EIIALFNQSL
+1321 
-1331 EINERTGNIQGKAAT
+1331 
-1346 LFQLGMIYAKKGE
+1346 
-1359 VNQAIALYNQSL
+1359 
-1371 EITQCIG
+1371 
-1378 DVQGKAVTLYRLG
+1378 LG

-1412 INERIEDVQG
+1412 ITERIGDVKTKAATLHSLADIYADKGEVEQAIALYNQSLEINERIGNVQGKAATLHNLADIYANKGKVDEAVALYNQVLEIDERIGNVQGKAATLHELGRIYADKGEVDEAIALYNHSLEITERIGDVKTKAATLHNLADIYADKGEVDEAIRLYNQSWEIKERIGDVQG

-1427 RQMGR
+1427 HNLGY

-1437 GEVDQA
+1437 GEVDEAIRLYNQSLEIKERIGDVQGKAATLHNLGYIYASKGEVDEA

-1457 GNVQDK
+1457 GAVRTQ
-1463 AMTLWWLGD
+1463 AMTLRKLGH

-1493 LQRLKSPDAE
+1493 LQRLKSPHAE
-1503 SVSASLDRVM
+1503 SVSASLDRII

>member
-1 VQTIRIQLREST
+1 MQTIRIQLREST

-27 HYESRRLKLL
+27 HYESRRLKLA
-37 EIADLLNQGER
+37 EIADFLKQGER

-90 IDTDKQL
+90 IDTDKKL

-129 TEEFSVEARQLRV
+129 TEAFSVEARQLRV

-150 DVEPKLEFEQEEARI
+150 DVQPKLEFEQEEARI

-207 SITSEAPYTP
+207 SITPGEAEKNPTPNPSPQARRGEELEANTP
-217 YFITETEIGERHETT
+217 YFITETDIGERHETT

-258 PDKGAVPSM
+258 ADKGAVPSM
-267 AEALIAQGARAV
+267 AEALIEQGARAV

-303 AGYELAQA
+303 AGYQLAEA

-320 KQKVRDWHLLRLYVQ
+320 KQKVGDWHLLRLYVQ
-335 GECPGALVDVLGDLP
+335 GECPGALVEVVGDLP
-350 PSAPEPAYE
+350 PSAPEPAYQ
-359 QFLDPDTQQVR
+359 QFLDPDTQLVR

-439 AEQCTS
+439 AEQCTE
-445 ERGHEILNGKLPLM
+445 ERGHDILNGKLPLM
-459 QRLTKFFTEGLNS
+459 QRLTKFFTEGLNT

-485 ANFELRNGV
+485 ANLELRNGV
-494 SVLQP
+494 YVLQP

-511 IQNSQL
+511 MQNSQL

-522 ITCRYD
+522 ITCRYN

-542 LGALAGADL
+542 LGALGGADL

-573 RAKKAADGNPRL
+573 RAKQAADGNPRL
-585 LEWLDKI
+585 LEWLDQI
-592 LQNSPKSPSAER
+592 LQNSPKSPEAER
-604 GVEMILQKMA
+604 GVEMILQKML
-614 DKEKEFREDILA
+614 DRVKEFREDILA
-626 EELLK
+626 QELLK

-652 LAAISPICE
+652 QAAIDPICE

-694 RILSPLLFPENPKG
+694 RILSPLLEFPENPKG

-728 TATEAQKLE
+728 SSTEAQMLE

-744 GKDEGIAAETASSLA
+744 GKDKGITANIASHLA
-759 KDLLNK
+759 NILWHQS
-765 GRFREGIHLCK
+765 RFREAVHLCK
-776 STLEITKNHSVLKEI
+776 STIEIAEDYRVLKEM

-796 QMGEVDRA
+796 QLGEVEQA
-804 LNYYEQA
+804 LNYYQQA
-811 LNLCPAEDEQ
+811 LKLCPKEDEQ
-821 ELASIYLNFGML
+821 ELALIYHYLGILKATKGEVDEALTLYNQSLEITERIEDVQTKAATLHQLGSIYAD
-833 KSQKGDVDEAFALY
+833 KGEVDEALTLYNQSLKVFEHVGNTDWTARILHNLANIYANKGQTEQAFALY
-847 NQSLEIFERTG
+847 NQSLEITER
-858 NVQGKAETLY
+858 
-868 YLGNIY
+868 
-874 ANKGDV
+874 
-880 DKAITL
+880 
-886 FNQSLEINER
+886 S
-896 IEGVQGKAA
+896 
-905 TLKCL
+905 
-910 GNIYA
+910 
-915 SKGEVNQAIALL
+915 
-927 NQSLE
+927 
-932 TFERIEDVQNKA
+932 
-944 ATLQCLGNIYAN
+944 
-956 KGEVNQAIALYNQS
+956 
-970 WETFERIGDVQ
+970 
-981 GKAATL
+981 
-987 NCLGNIYANKG
+987 
-998 EVNQAIALLNQSWE
+998 
-1012 TFERL
+1012 

-1025 TLNCLG
+1025 TLHSLG
-1031 NIYAN
+1031 NLYFN
-1036 KGEVNQAI
+1036 KRQ
-1044 ALYNQSLEIN
+1044 
-1054 ERLENVQGKA
+1054 
-1064 ATLNCL
+1064 
-1070 GNIYANKGEVNQAIA
+1070 
-1085 LYNQSLEINERLEN
+1085 
-1099 VQGKAATLQC
+1099 
-1109 LGNIYANKG
+1109 
-1118 EVNQAIALYNQ
+1118 
-1129 SLEINERIGDVQG
+1129 
-1142 KAATLFQLEMI
+1142 
-1153 YANKGEVDE
+1153 
-1162 IIALFNQSLEI
+1162 
-1173 NERTGNIQGKAAT
+1173 
-1186 LFQLGMIY
+1186 
-1194 ANKGEVNQAIALYN
+1194 
-1208 QSLEINERLE
+1208 
-1218 NVQGKAATLQC
+1218 
-1229 LGNIYANKG
+1229 
-1238 EVNQAIALYNQSLE
+1238 
-1252 TFERI
+1252 
-1257 GDVQGKAATLQC
+1257 
-1269 LGNIY
+1269 
-1274 ANKGEVDQAIAL
+1274 VDQAIAL
-1286 YNQSLETFERIGNL
+1286 YNQSLEL
-1300 QGKAATLFQLE
+1300 
-1311 MIYANKGEVD
+1311 
-1321 EIIALFNQSL
+1321 
-1331 EINERTGNIQGKAAT
+1331 NER
-1346 LFQLGMIYAKKGE
+1346 
-1359 VNQAIALYNQSL
+1359 
-1371 EITQCIG
+1371 IG
-1378 DVQGKAVTLYRLG
+1378 DVQGKAVTLHQLGILYANQGQVDQAIIFYNQSLELNERIGNIQGKAGTLHSLG
-1391 IIYADK
+1391 IIYANK
-1397 GEVDEA
+1397 WQVDQA
-1403 IALYNQSLE
+1403 MTLFNQSLE
-1412 INERIEDVQG
+1412 LNERINYV
-1422 KAATL
+1422 
-1427 RQMGR
+1427 
-1432 IYANK
+1432 K
-1437 GEVDQA
+1437 G
-1443 IRLYNQSLEISQRI
+1443 
-1457 GNVQDK
+1457 K
-1463 AMTLWWLGD
+1463 AMTLWWLGH

-1493 LQRLKSPDAE
+1493 LHRLKSPDAE

>member
-1 VQTIRIQLREST
+1 MQTIRIQLREST
-13 QETVELRYWLPQQK
+13 QETVELRYWLLQIK
-27 HYESRRLKLL
+27 HYESRRLKLA
-37 EIADLLNQGER
+37 EIADLLKQGER
-48 DYYKLLPNL
+48 DYYKLLPNF

-90 IDTDKQL
+90 IDTDKKL

-121 PLRWIEKE
+121 PLRWIEKQ
-129 TEEFSVEARQLRV
+129 TEGFSVEPRQLRV

-150 DVEPKLEFEQEEARI
+150 DVEPKLDFEQEEARI

-207 SITSEAPYTP
+207 SITPAEAEKNPTPNPSPQARRGEDLEANTP

-303 AGYELAQA
+303 AGYQLAEA

-320 KQKVRDWHLLRLYVQ
+320 KQNVRDWHLLRLYVQ
-335 GECPGALVDVLGDLP
+335 GECPGALVDVLGDFLP
-350 PSAPEPAYE
+350 SVPEPAYE
-359 QFLDPDTQQVR
+359 LFLDPDTRLVR

-485 ANFELRNGV
+485 ANLELRNGV
-494 SVLQP
+494 YVLQP

-511 IQNSQL
+511 MQNSQL

-522 ITCRYD
+522 ITCRYN

-542 LGALAGADL
+542 LGALGGADL

-592 LQNSPKSPSAER
+592 LQNSPKSPEAER

-626 EELLK
+626 QVLLK
-631 QQTPALRQML
+631 QQTPALRLML

-652 LAAISPICE
+652 QAAIDPICE

-694 RILSPLLFPENPKG
+694 RILSPLLFSENPKG

-718 LYRLWWEEAE
+718 LYRLWREGE

-737 IHRLALL
+737 IHRLGLL
-744 GKDEGIAAETASSLA
+744 GKDGGIVANIASSLA
-759 KDLLNK
+759 NSLLHQS
-765 GRFREGIHLCK
+765 RFSEALHLCK
-776 STLEITKNHSVLKEI
+776 STIEITEDYRILKQM
-791 AYCEH
+791 AFSEH
-796 QMGEVDRA
+796 QLGEFELA
-804 LNYYEQA
+804 LNYYQQA
-811 LNLCPAEDEQ
+811 LKLCPTEDEQ
-821 ELASIYLNFGML
+821 EVASIYHYLGML
-833 KSQKGDVDEAFALY
+833 KADKGEVDEA
-847 NQSLEIFERTG
+847 
-858 NVQGKAETLY
+858 
-868 YLGNIY
+868 
-874 ANKGDV
+874 
-880 DKAITL
+880 IT
-886 FNQSLEINER
+886 
-896 IEGVQGKAA
+896 
-905 TLKCL
+905 
-910 GNIYA
+910 
-915 SKGEVNQAIALL
+915 
-927 NQSLE
+927 
-932 TFERIEDVQNKA
+932 
-944 ATLQCLGNIYAN
+944 
-956 KGEVNQAIALYNQS
+956 
-970 WETFERIGDVQ
+970 
-981 GKAATL
+981 
-987 NCLGNIYANKG
+987 
-998 EVNQAIALLNQSWE
+998 
-1012 TFERL
+1012 
-1017 GNVQGKAA
+1017 
-1025 TLNCLG
+1025 
-1031 NIYAN
+1031 
-1036 KGEVNQAI
+1036 
-1044 ALYNQSLEIN
+1044 
-1054 ERLENVQGKA
+1054 
-1064 ATLNCL
+1064 
-1070 GNIYANKGEVNQAIA
+1070 
-1085 LYNQSLEINERLEN
+1085 
-1099 VQGKAATLQC
+1099 
-1109 LGNIYANKG
+1109 
-1118 EVNQAIALYNQ
+1118 LYNQ

-1142 KAATLFQLEMI
+1142 KATTL
-1153 YANKGEVDE
+1153 
-1162 IIALFNQSLEI
+1162 QSL
-1173 NERTGNIQGKAAT
+1173 
-1186 LFQLGMIY
+1186 GML
-1194 ANKGEVNQAIALYN
+1194 K
-1208 QSLEINERLE
+1208 
-1218 NVQGKAATLQC
+1218 
-1229 LGNIYANKG
+1229 
-1238 EVNQAIALYNQSLE
+1238 
-1252 TFERI
+1252 
-1257 GDVQGKAATLQC
+1257 
-1269 LGNIY
+1269 
-1274 ANKGEVDQAIAL
+1274 
-1286 YNQSLETFERIGNL
+1286 
-1300 QGKAATLFQLE
+1300 
-1311 MIYANKGEVD
+1311 
-1321 EIIALFNQSL
+1321 
-1331 EINERTGNIQGKAAT
+1331 
-1346 LFQLGMIYAKKGE
+1346 
-1359 VNQAIALYNQSL
+1359 
-1371 EITQCIG
+1371 
-1378 DVQGKAVTLYRLG
+1378 
-1391 IIYADK
+1391 ADK

-1412 INERIEDVQG
+1412 INERIGNLQCKAATLHCLGIIHVNKGEVDQAITLYNQSLEITERISNVQG

-1427 RQMGR
+1427 HELGR

-1437 GEVDQA
+1437 GEVDKAITFYNQSLEITERIGNVQTKATTLHQLGILYVNKGEVDQA
-1443 IRLYNQSLEISQRI
+1443 IALYNQSLEIEERI
-1457 GNVQDK
+1457 GNVQGKAATLNQLGLIYANKGEVEQAIALYNQVLEIDERTGNIQGK

-1483 ISYLQPALEI
+1483 ISYLQAALEI
-1493 LQRLKSPDAE
+1493 LQRLKLPDAE
-1503 SVSASLDRVM
+1503 GVSASLDRII

>member
-1 VQTIRIQLREST
+1 MQTIRIQLREST
-13 QETVELRYWLPQQK
+13 QEIVELRYWLPQNN
-27 HYESRRLKLL
+27 HYESRRLKLA
-37 EIADLLNQGER
+37 EIANFLKQGER

-90 IDTDKQL
+90 IDTDQKL

-129 TEEFSVEARQLRV
+129 TAGFSVEARQLRV

-150 DVEPKLEFEQEEARI
+150 DVQPKLEFEQEEARI
-165 LADTRDFAVDLRVE
+165 LADTRDFAIDLRVE

-194 FNDFDVFHLTGHA
+194 FNNFDVFHLTGHA
-207 SITSEAPYTP
+207 SIKDEAPYTP

-258 PDKGAVPSM
+258 ADKGAVPSM

-303 AGYELAQA
+303 AGYQLAEA

-335 GECPGALVDVLGDLP
+335 GECPGALVEVLGDIP

-381 RTLQRCLKAIRTS
+381 RTLQRCLKAIPTH

-459 QRLTKFFTEGLNS
+459 QRLTKFFTEGLNT

-485 ANFELRNGV
+485 ANLDLRNGV

-499 QVVDVLLALLKA
+499 QVVNVLLALLKA

-522 ITCRYD
+522 ITCRYN
-528 FTLSEL
+528 FQLSEL

-542 LGALAGADL
+542 LAALGGADL
-551 IKKYNRLD
+551 IKKYNRLN

-573 RAKKAADGNPRL
+573 RAKKVADGNPRL

-592 LQNSPKSPSAER
+592 LQNSLKSPSAER

-626 EELLK
+626 QELLK
-631 QQTPALRQML
+631 QQTPALRKML

-652 LAAISPICE
+652 QAAIDPICE

-666 ESHKQRAEIL
+666 ESHIQRAEIL

-694 RILSPLLFPENPKG
+694 RILSPLLEFPENPKG

-718 LYRLWWEEAE
+718 LYRLWWEAE
-728 TATEAQKLE
+728 TATEVQTLE

-744 GKDEGIAAETASSLA
+744 GKDKDIAATVAFFLA
-759 KDLLNK
+759 RNWKNQS
-765 GRFREGIHLCK
+765 RFRESVQLCK
-776 STLEITKNHSVLKEI
+776 STLEFTPDYRVLHEI
-791 AYCEH
+791 ARSQAEL
-796 QMGEVDRA
+796 GEV
-804 LNYYEQA
+804 EQA
-811 LNLCPAEDEQ
+811 QQYYQQALEFCLETDETEKAAIINNLGR
-821 ELASIYLNFGML
+821 L
-833 KSQKGDVDEAFALY
+833 
-847 NQSLEIFERTG
+847 
-858 NVQGKAETLY
+858 
-868 YLGNIY
+868 Y
-874 ANKGDV
+874 AN
-880 DKAITL
+880 
-886 FNQSLEINER
+886 
-896 IEGVQGKAA
+896 
-905 TLKCL
+905 
-910 GNIYA
+910 
-915 SKGEVNQAIALL
+915 
-927 NQSLE
+927 
-932 TFERIEDVQNKA
+932 
-944 ATLQCLGNIYAN
+944 
-956 KGEVNQAIALYNQS
+956 
-970 WETFERIGDVQ
+970 
-981 GKAATL
+981 
-987 NCLGNIYANKG
+987 
-998 EVNQAIALLNQSWE
+998 
-1012 TFERL
+1012 
-1017 GNVQGKAA
+1017 
-1025 TLNCLG
+1025 
-1031 NIYAN
+1031 
-1036 KGEVNQAI
+1036 
-1044 ALYNQSLEIN
+1044 
-1054 ERLENVQGKA
+1054 
-1064 ATLNCL
+1064 
-1070 GNIYANKGEVNQAIA
+1070 
-1085 LYNQSLEINERLEN
+1085 
-1099 VQGKAATLQC
+1099 
-1109 LGNIYANKG
+1109 
-1118 EVNQAIALYNQ
+1118 
-1129 SLEINERIGDVQG
+1129 
-1142 KAATLFQLEMI
+1142 
-1153 YANKGEVDE
+1153 
-1162 IIALFNQSLEI
+1162 
-1173 NERTGNIQGKAAT
+1173 
-1186 LFQLGMIY
+1186 
-1194 ANKGEVNQAIALYN
+1194 
-1208 QSLEINERLE
+1208 
-1218 NVQGKAATLQC
+1218 
-1229 LGNIYANKG
+1229 
-1238 EVNQAIALYNQSLE
+1238 
-1252 TFERI
+1252 
-1257 GDVQGKAATLQC
+1257 
-1269 LGNIY
+1269 
-1274 ANKGEVDQAIAL
+1274 
-1286 YNQSLETFERIGNL
+1286 
-1300 QGKAATLFQLE
+1300 
-1311 MIYANKGEVD
+1311 
-1321 EIIALFNQSL
+1321 
-1331 EINERTGNIQGKAAT
+1331 
-1346 LFQLGMIYAKKGE
+1346 
-1359 VNQAIALYNQSL
+1359 
-1371 EITQCIG
+1371 
-1378 DVQGKAVTLYRLG
+1378 
-1391 IIYADK
+1391 K

-1412 INERIEDVQG
+1412 ITERIGNVQTKAATLHQLGIIYANKGEVDEAIALYNQSLEITERIGNVQGKAVTLHQLGIIHANKGEVDEAIALFNQVLEIHESIGYVQGKAATLSWLGKIYANKGEVEQAIALFNQSLEITERIGNVKTKAAMLNNLGKIYADKGEVDQAIALYNQSLEITERIGNVQGKAMILNNLGKIYANKGDVDEAIALYNHSLEIFERIGDVEGIAVTLHCLGYIYANKGEVDEAIALYNQSLEITERIGNVQTKAATLHQLGIIYANKGEVDEAIALFNQSLEIKERIGDVQG

-1427 RQMGR
+1427 NCLEYLRQ
-1432 IYANK
+1432 
-1437 GEVDQA
+1437 
-1443 IRLYNQSLEISQRI
+1443 QR
-1457 GNVQDK
+1457 GS
-1463 AMTLWWLGD
+1463 G
-1472 LAEQQGEYTKA
+1472 
-1483 ISYLQPALEI
+1483 
-1493 LQRLKSPDAE
+1493 
-1503 SVSASLDRVM
+1503 
-1513 RNS
+1513 

>member
-1 VQTIRIQLREST
+1 VQTIRIQLRECT
-13 QETVELRYWLPQQK
+13 QETVELRYWLPQIK
-27 HYESRRLKLL
+27 HYESRRLKLV
-37 EIADLLNQGER
+37 EIADFLKQGER

-57 PGIGQQLFFWLDGD
+57 PGIGKQLFFWLDGD

-90 IDTDKQL
+90 IDTDKKL

-129 TEEFSVEARQLRV
+129 TEGFAVEARQLRV

-165 LADTRDFAVDLRVE
+165 LADTQDFAVDLRVE

-207 SITSEAPYTP
+207 SIKDEAPYTP

-286 EDRTATAAAAHL
+286 EDRTATAAAAYL

-303 AGYELAQA
+303 AGYQLAEA

-320 KQKVRDWHLLRLYVQ
+320 KQNVRDWHLLRLYVQ
-335 GECPGALVDVLGDLP
+335 GECPGALVEVLGDVP
-350 PSAPEPAYE
+350 PSAPEPAYQ

-445 ERGHEILNGKLPLM
+445 ERGHDILNGKLPLM
-459 QRLTKFFTEGLNS
+459 QRLTKFFTEGLNT

-485 ANFELRNGV
+485 ANLELRNGV
-494 SVLQP
+494 YVLQP

-511 IQNSQL
+511 MQNSQL

-522 ITCRYD
+522 ITCRYN

-542 LGALAGADL
+542 LGALGGADL

-592 LQNSPKSPSAER
+592 LQNSPQSPEAER

-626 EELLK
+626 QELLK
-631 QQTPALRQML
+631 QQTPALRLML

-666 ESHKQRAEIL
+666 ECHIQRAEIL

-694 RILSPLLFPENPKG
+694 RILSPLLKFPENPKG

-718 LYRLWWEEAE
+718 LYRLGWEEE
-728 TATEAQKLE
+728 TVTEAQALE

-744 GKDEGIAAETASSLA
+744 GKDEEIAGNIARLLA
-759 KDLLNK
+759 QDLRDK
-765 GRFREGIHLCK
+765 SRFREAIHLCK
-776 STLEITKNHSVLKEI
+776 STLEITKNHSVLREI
-791 AYCEH
+791 AFCEH
-796 QMGEVDRA
+796 QIGEVDRA
-804 LNYYEQA
+804 LNYYQQA

-821 ELASIYLNFGML
+821 ELAAIYYFLGML
-833 KSQKGDVDEAFALY
+833 KDDKGEMDEAIALY
-847 NQSLEIFERTG
+847 NQSLEIT
-858 NVQGKAETLY
+858 Q
-868 YLGNIY
+868 
-874 ANKGDV
+874 
-880 DKAITL
+880 
-886 FNQSLEINER
+886 R
-896 IEGVQGKAA
+896 IGHVQGKAA
-905 TLKCL
+905 TLL
-910 GNIYA
+910 SLAGIYA
-915 SKGEVNQAIALL
+915 HKGEVDEAL
-927 NQSLE
+927 
-932 TFERIEDVQNKA
+932 
-944 ATLQCLGNIYAN
+944 
-956 KGEVNQAIALYNQS
+956 ALYNQS
-970 WETFERIGDVQ
+970 LEIKERIGDVQ

-987 NCLGNIYANKG
+987 HCLAGIYAN
-998 EVNQAIALLNQSWE
+998 
-1012 TFERL
+1012 
-1017 GNVQGKAA
+1017 
-1025 TLNCLG
+1025 
-1031 NIYAN
+1031 
-1036 KGEVNQAI
+1036 
-1044 ALYNQSLEIN
+1044 
-1054 ERLENVQGKA
+1054 
-1064 ATLNCL
+1064 
-1070 GNIYANKGEVNQAIA
+1070 
-1085 LYNQSLEINERLEN
+1085 
-1099 VQGKAATLQC
+1099 
-1109 LGNIYANKG
+1109 
-1118 EVNQAIALYNQ
+1118 
-1129 SLEINERIGDVQG
+1129 
-1142 KAATLFQLEMI
+1142 
-1153 YANKGEVDE
+1153 
-1162 IIALFNQSLEI
+1162 
-1173 NERTGNIQGKAAT
+1173 
-1186 LFQLGMIY
+1186 
-1194 ANKGEVNQAIALYN
+1194 
-1208 QSLEINERLE
+1208 
-1218 NVQGKAATLQC
+1218 
-1229 LGNIYANKG
+1229 
-1238 EVNQAIALYNQSLE
+1238 
-1252 TFERI
+1252 
-1257 GDVQGKAATLQC
+1257 
-1269 LGNIY
+1269 
-1274 ANKGEVDQAIAL
+1274 
-1286 YNQSLETFERIGNL
+1286 
-1300 QGKAATLFQLE
+1300 
-1311 MIYANKGEVD
+1311 
-1321 EIIALFNQSL
+1321 
-1331 EINERTGNIQGKAAT
+1331 
-1346 LFQLGMIYAKKGE
+1346 
-1359 VNQAIALYNQSL
+1359 
-1371 EITQCIG
+1371 
-1378 DVQGKAVTLYRLG
+1378 
-1391 IIYADK
+1391 K

-1412 INERIEDVQG
+1412 IKERIGDVQG

-1427 RQMGR
+1427 HCLAG

-1437 GEVDQA
+1437 GEVDEA
-1443 IRLYNQSLEISQRI
+1443 IALYNQSLEIKERIGDVQGKAATLHCLAGIYADKGEVEQAIALYNQSFEIDERIGDVQGKAATLHQLAIIYANKGEVDEALALYNQSFEIDERI
-1457 GNVQDK
+1457 GNVKGKAATLHQLAILYANKGEVEQAIVLYNQSLEIFERIGGVQGKAATLHQLAILYANRGEVEQAIALFNQSLEITQRIGDVQTKAATLHQLAILYANKGEVEQAIILYNQSLEITQRIGDVQGKAATLHQLGNIYADK
-1463 AMTLWWLGD
+1463 GEVDEAIALFNQSLEITQRIGDVRTQAMTLWWLGH

-1483 ISYLQPALEI
+1483 ISYLQLALEI
-1493 LQRLKSPDAE
+1493 LQRLQSPHAE
-1503 SVSASLDRVM
+1503 SVGASLDRVM
-1513 RNS
+1513 GVMGNS

>member
-1 VQTIRIQLREST
+1 MQTIRIQLRECT

-27 HYESRRLKLL
+27 HYESRRLKLA
-37 EIADLLNQGER
+37 EIADFLKQGDR

-57 PGIGQQLFFWLDGD
+57 PGIGKQLFFWLDGD

-90 IDTDKQL
+90 IDTDQKL

-129 TEEFSVEARQLRV
+129 TEAFSVEARQLRV

-150 DVEPKLEFEQEEARI
+150 DVQPKLEFEQEEARI

-194 FNDFDVFHLTGHA
+194 PKNFFDVFHLTGHA
-207 SITSEAPYTP
+207 SIKDEAPYTP
-217 YFITETEIGERHETT
+217 YFITETDIGERHETT
-232 AAELAEVFRFRFPKL
+232 AAELAEVFPFRFPQL

-303 AGYELAQA
+303 AGYQLAEA

-320 KQKVRDWHLLRLYVQ
+320 KQNVRDWHLLRLYVQ
-335 GECPGALVDVLGDLP
+335 GECPGALVDVLGDVP
-350 PSAPEPAYE
+350 PSAPEPAYQ
-359 QFLDPDTQQVR
+359 QFLDPDTQLVR

-459 QRLTKFFTEGLNS
+459 QRLTKFFTDGLNT

-485 ANFELRNGV
+485 ANLDLRNGV
-494 SVLQP
+494 YVLQP

-511 IQNSQL
+511 MQNSQL

-522 ITCRYD
+522 ITCRYN

-542 LGALAGADL
+542 LGALGGADL

-592 LQNSPKSPSAER
+592 LQNSLKSPEAER

-626 EELLK
+626 QVLLK
-631 QQTPALRQML
+631 QQTPALRLML

-661 DISSW
+661 DISTW
-666 ESHKQRAEIL
+666 ESHIQRAEIL

-694 RILSPLLFPENPKG
+694 RILSPLLEFPENPKG

-728 TATEAQKLE
+728 GATEAKTLE

-744 GKDEGIAAETASSLA
+744 GQYEDIAAKIAILLA
-759 KDLLNK
+759 NRLQNQS
-765 GRFREGIHLCK
+765 RFREAIYLCK
-776 STLEITKNHSVLKEI
+776 STLEITKNHSVLREI

-804 LNYYEQA
+804 LNYYQQA

-821 ELASIYLNFGML
+821 ELALIYHDFGIL
-833 KSQKGDVDEAFALY
+833 K
-847 NQSLEIFERTG
+847 
-858 NVQGKAETLY
+858 
-868 YLGNIY
+868 
-874 ANKGDV
+874 
-880 DKAITL
+880 
-886 FNQSLEINER
+886 
-896 IEGVQGKAA
+896 
-905 TLKCL
+905 
-910 GNIYA
+910 A
-915 SKGEVNQAIALL
+915 SKGEVD
-927 NQSLE
+927 E
-932 TFERIEDVQNKA
+932 
-944 ATLQCLGNIYAN
+944 
-956 KGEVNQAIALYNQS
+956 
-970 WETFERIGDVQ
+970 
-981 GKAATL
+981 
-987 NCLGNIYANKG
+987 
-998 EVNQAIALLNQSWE
+998 
-1012 TFERL
+1012 
-1017 GNVQGKAA
+1017 
-1025 TLNCLG
+1025 
-1031 NIYAN
+1031 
-1036 KGEVNQAI
+1036 AI
-1044 ALYNQSLEIN
+1044 ALYNQSLEIT
-1054 ERLENVQGKA
+1054 ERIGNVQGKA
-1064 ATLNCL
+1064 ATLHQL
-1070 GNIYANKGEVNQAIA
+1070 GILYAN
-1085 LYNQSLEINERLEN
+1085 R
-1099 VQGKAATLQC
+1099 
-1109 LGNIYANKG
+1109 
-1118 EVNQAIALYNQ
+1118 
-1129 SLEINERIGDVQG
+1129 
-1142 KAATLFQLEMI
+1142 
-1153 YANKGEVDE
+1153 
-1162 IIALFNQSLEI
+1162 
-1173 NERTGNIQGKAAT
+1173 
-1186 LFQLGMIY
+1186 
-1194 ANKGEVNQAIALYN
+1194 
-1208 QSLEINERLE
+1208 
-1218 NVQGKAATLQC
+1218 
-1229 LGNIYANKG
+1229 
-1238 EVNQAIALYNQSLE
+1238 
-1252 TFERI
+1252 
-1257 GDVQGKAATLQC
+1257 
-1269 LGNIY
+1269 
-1274 ANKGEVDQAIAL
+1274 GEVDQAIAL
-1286 YNQSLETFERIGNL
+1286 YNQSLEIKER
-1300 QGKAATLFQLE
+1300 
-1311 MIYANKGEVD
+1311 
-1321 EIIALFNQSL
+1321 
-1331 EINERTGNIQGKAAT
+1331 
-1346 LFQLGMIYAKKGE
+1346 
-1359 VNQAIALYNQSL
+1359 
-1371 EITQCIG
+1371 IG
-1378 DVQGKAVTLYRLG
+1378 DVQGKAATLHCLG

-1412 INERIEDVQG
+1412 ITERIGNVQTKAATLHCLGYIYANKGEVEQAIALFNQSLEIKERIGDVQG

-1427 RQMGR
+1427 HQLAGIYADKGEVEQVIGLYNQSLEIKERIGDVQGKAATLHCLGIIYANKGEVYQAITLFNQSLEIR
-1432 IYANK
+1432 ERIGDAQGKASTLHYLGYIYANK
-1437 GEVDQA
+1437 GEVDEA
-1443 IRLYNQSLEISQRI
+1443 IALFNQSLEIKERIGNVKGKVATLHCLGILYADKGDVDEAIALFNQSLEISERI
-1457 GNVQDK
+1457 GYVQGK
-1463 AMTLWWLGD
+1463 AATLHQLGI
-1472 LAEQQGEYTKA
+1472 LYANKGEV
-1483 ISYLQPALEI
+1483 
-1493 LQRLKSPDAE
+1493 D
-1503 SVSASLDRVM
+1503 
-1513 RNS
+1513 

>member
-1 VQTIRIQLREST
+1 MQTIRIQLREST
-13 QETVELRYWLPQQK
+13 QETVELRYWLPQIK
-27 HYESRRLKLL
+27 HYESRRLKLA
-37 EIADLLNQGER
+37 EIADFLQQGER

-57 PGIGQQLFFWLDGD
+57 PGIGKQLFFWLDGD

-90 IDTDKQL
+90 IDTDKKL

-129 TEEFSVEARQLRV
+129 TEPFSVEARQLRV

-150 DVEPKLEFEQEEARI
+150 DVQPKLEFEQEEARI

-207 SITSEAPYTP
+207 SIKDEAPYTP
-217 YFITETEIGERHETT
+217 YFITETEIGDRHETT
-232 AAELAEVFRFRFPKL
+232 AAELAEIFRFRFPKL

-267 AEALIAQGARAV
+267 AEALIEQGARAV

-303 AGYELAQA
+303 AGYQLAQA

-335 GECPGALVDVLGDLP
+335 GECPGALVDVLGDVPL
-350 PSAPEPAYE
+350 SAPEPAYQ
-359 QFLDPDTQQVR
+359 QFLDPDTQLVR

-459 QRLTKFFTEGLNS
+459 QRLTKFFSEGLNT

-485 ANFELRNGV
+485 ANLELRNGV
-494 SVLQP
+494 YVLQP
-499 QVVDVLLALLKA
+499 QVVEVMLALLKA
-511 IQNSQL
+511 MQNSQL

-522 ITCRYD
+522 ITCRYN

-542 LGALAGADL
+542 LGALGGADL

-573 RAKKAADGNPRL
+573 RAKTAADGNPRL
-585 LEWLDKI
+585 LEWLDQI
-592 LQNSPKSPSAER
+592 LQNSPKSPEAER

-626 EELLK
+626 QELLK
-631 QQTPALRQML
+631 QQTPALRLML

-666 ESHKQRAEIL
+666 ESHKQCAEIL

-694 RILSPLLFPENPKG
+694 RILSPLLEFPENPKG

-718 LYRLWWEEAE
+718 LYRLWWEEGKG
-728 TATEAQKLE
+728 ATEAQSLE

-744 GKDEGIAAETASSLA
+744 GKDEDIAGTIAFYLA
-759 KDLLNK
+759 RNWKNQS
-765 GRFREGIHLCK
+765 RFREAVQLCK
-776 STLEITKNHSVLKEI
+776 STLEFTPDYRVLHEI
-791 AYCEH
+791 ARSQEVL
-796 QMGEVDRA
+796 GEV
-804 LNYYEQA
+804 EQA
-811 LNLCPAEDEQ
+811 QQYYQQALEFCLETDEIEKSTIIHNLAG
-821 ELASIYLNFGML
+821 IYL
-833 KSQKGDVDEAFALY
+833 
-847 NQSLEIFERTG
+847 
-858 NVQGKAETLY
+858 
-868 YLGNIY
+868 
-874 ANKGDV
+874 
-880 DKAITL
+880 
-886 FNQSLEINER
+886 
-896 IEGVQGKAA
+896 
-905 TLKCL
+905 
-910 GNIYA
+910 
-915 SKGEVNQAIALL
+915 
-927 NQSLE
+927 
-932 TFERIEDVQNKA
+932 
-944 ATLQCLGNIYAN
+944 N
-956 KGEVNQAIALYNQS
+956 KGEV
-970 WETFERIGDVQ
+970 E
-981 GKAATL
+981 
-987 NCLGNIYANKG
+987 
-998 EVNQAIALLNQSWE
+998 
-1012 TFERL
+1012 
-1017 GNVQGKAA
+1017 
-1025 TLNCLG
+1025 
-1031 NIYAN
+1031 
-1036 KGEVNQAI
+1036 QAI
-1044 ALYNQSLEIN
+1044 ALYNQSLEIS
-1054 ERLENVQGKA
+1054 ERTGDVQSKAATLHCLGMIYVNKGEVEQAIALFNQSLKIKERIGYVQGKA
-1064 ATLNCL
+1064 ATLHEL
-1070 GNIYANKGEVNQAIA
+1070 GRIYANKGEMEQAIA
-1085 LYNQSLEINERLEN
+1085 LYNQSLELKERIGN
-1099 VQGKAATLQC
+1099 VQGKAATLHQ
-1109 LGNIYANKG
+1109 LGILYANKG
-1118 EVNQAIALYNQ
+1118 EVDEAIALYKE
-1129 SLEINERIGDVQG
+1129 SLEINERIG
-1142 KAATLFQLEMI
+1142 
-1153 YANKGEVDE
+1153 
-1162 IIALFNQSLEI
+1162 
-1173 NERTGNIQGKAAT
+1173 
-1186 LFQLGMIY
+1186 
-1194 ANKGEVNQAIALYN
+1194 
-1208 QSLEINERLE
+1208 
-1218 NVQGKAATLQC
+1218 NVQGKATTLHQ
-1229 LGNIYANKG
+1229 LGM
-1238 EVNQAIALYNQSLE
+1238 
-1252 TFERI
+1252 
-1257 GDVQGKAATLQC
+1257 
-1269 LGNIY
+1269 IY

-1286 YNQSLETFERIGNL
+1286 YKESLEITERIGDV
-1300 QGKAATLFQLE
+1300 QGKAATLHNLGY
-1311 MIYANKGEVD
+1311 IYTDKGEVD
-1321 EIIALFNQSL
+1321 QAIALFNQSL
-1331 EINERTGNIQGKAAT
+1331 EINERIGN
-1346 LFQLGMIYAKKGE
+1346 
-1359 VNQAIALYNQSL
+1359 
-1371 EITQCIG
+1371 
-1378 DVQGKAVTLYRLG
+1378 VQGKAVTLKQLA
-1391 IIYADK
+1391 IIYANK

-1403 IALYNQSLE
+1403 IALFNQSLE
-1412 INERIEDVQG
+1412 INERI
-1422 KAATL
+1422 
-1427 RQMGR
+1427 
-1432 IYANK
+1432 
-1437 GEVDQA
+1437 
-1443 IRLYNQSLEISQRI
+1443 
-1457 GNVQDK
+1457 GNVQAK
-1463 AMTLWWLGD
+1463 AMTLWLLGH

-1493 LQRLKSPDAE
+1493 LQRLQSPDAE

-1513 RNS
+1513 RNRLVRNINVGKEKS

>member
-1 VQTIRIQLREST
+1 MQTIRIQLREST

-27 HYESRRLKLL
+27 HYESHRLKLA
-37 EIADLLNQGER
+37 EIADFLKQGDR
-48 DYYKLLPNL
+48 NYYNLLPNL

-90 IDTDKQL
+90 IDTGKRL

-129 TEEFSVEARQLRV
+129 TEPFAVEARQLRV

-194 FNDFDVFHLTGHA
+194 LDDFDVFHLTGHA
-207 SITSEAPYTP
+207 SITPAEVEKNPTPNPSPQARRGEDLEANTP

-267 AEALIAQGARAV
+267 AEALIAQGAIAV

-286 EDRTATAAAAHL
+286 QDTTATAAAAHL

-335 GECPGALVDVLGDLP
+335 GECPGALVDVLGDVP

-418 VGYHRLVNFRQ
+418 VGYHRLVIFRQ

-459 QRLTKFFTEGLNS
+459 QRLTKFFTEGLNT
-472 KEQRFAFVLDDFE
+472 KEQRFVFVLDDFE
-485 ANFELRNGV
+485 ANLELQNGV
-494 SVLQP
+494 YVLQP

-511 IQNSQL
+511 MQNSQL

-522 ITCRYD
+522 ITCRYN

-573 RAKKAADGNPRL
+573 RAKKAAGGNPRL

-592 LQNSPKSPSAER
+592 LQNSQNWPEAER
-604 GVEMILQKMA
+604 GIEMILQKMEE
-614 DKEKEFREDILA
+614 KEKEFRENILA

-661 DISSW
+661 DISNW
-666 ESHKQRAEIL
+666 ENYIQRAEIL

-684 NNTERLYRVP
+684 NNKERLYRVP
-694 RILSPLLFPENPKG
+694 RILSPLLEFPENPKG

-728 TATEAQKLE
+728 SFTEAQKLE

-744 GKDEGIAAETASSLA
+744 GKDEEIAAEIAFSLA
-759 KDLLNK
+759 NSWKNQS
-765 GRFREGIHLCK
+765 RFRESVQLCK
-776 STLEITKNHSVLKEI
+776 STLELTPDYRVLHEI
-791 AYCEH
+791 ARSQE
-796 QMGEVDRA
+796 QLGE
-804 LNYYEQA
+804 LEQA
-811 LNLCPAEDEQ
+811 Q
-821 ELASIYLNFGML
+821 QYY
-833 KSQKGDVDEAFALY
+833 QQAL
-847 NQSLEIFERTG
+847 EF
-858 NVQGKAETLY
+858 
-868 YLGNIY
+868 
-874 ANKGDV
+874 
-880 DKAITL
+880 
-886 FNQSLEINER
+886 
-896 IEGVQGKAA
+896 
-905 TLKCL
+905 C
-910 GNIYA
+910 
-915 SKGEVNQAIALL
+915 
-927 NQSLE
+927 LE
-932 TFERIEDVQNKA
+932 TDEKQKA
-944 ATLQCLGNIYAN
+944 GIIHNLAIIYAN
-956 KGEVNQAIALYNQS
+956 KGEVD
-970 WETFERIGDVQ
+970 E
-981 GKAATL
+981 
-987 NCLGNIYANKG
+987 
-998 EVNQAIALLNQSWE
+998 
-1012 TFERL
+1012 
-1017 GNVQGKAA
+1017 
-1025 TLNCLG
+1025 
-1031 NIYAN
+1031 
-1036 KGEVNQAI
+1036 
-1044 ALYNQSLEIN
+1044 
-1054 ERLENVQGKA
+1054 
-1064 ATLNCL
+1064 
-1070 GNIYANKGEVNQAIA
+1070 
-1085 LYNQSLEINERLEN
+1085 
-1099 VQGKAATLQC
+1099 
-1109 LGNIYANKG
+1109 
-1118 EVNQAIALYNQ
+1118 AIALYNQ
-1129 SLEINERIGDVQG
+1129 SLEINERISNVQG
-1142 KAATLFQLEMI
+1142 KAATLHQLAI
-1153 YANKGEVDE
+1153 LHANKGEVDE
-1162 IIALFNQSLEI
+1162 AITLYNQSLEI
-1173 NERTGNIQGKAAT
+1173 KQLIDNVQGQAAT
-1186 LFQLGMIY
+1186 LHCLGILY
-1194 ANKGEVNQAIALYN
+1194 ADKGEVDEAIALYN
-1208 QSLEINERLE
+1208 QSLEIK
-1218 NVQGKAATLQC
+1218 Q
-1229 LGNIYANKG
+1229 
-1238 EVNQAIALYNQSLE
+1238 
-1252 TFERI
+1252 RI

-1269 LGNIY
+1269 LGN
-1274 ANKGEVDQAIAL
+1274 
-1286 YNQSLETFERIGNL
+1286 
-1300 QGKAATLFQLE
+1300 
-1311 MIYANKGEVD
+1311 
-1321 EIIALFNQSL
+1321 
-1331 EINERTGNIQGKAAT
+1331 
-1346 LFQLGMIYAKKGE
+1346 
-1359 VNQAIALYNQSL
+1359 
-1371 EITQCIG
+1371 
-1378 DVQGKAVTLYRLG
+1378 
-1391 IIYADK
+1391 IYADK

-1412 INERIEDVQG
+1412 INERIGNVQGKATTLHELGHIYANKGKVDEAIALFNQSLEIFERIGYVKSQADALHNLANIYAKKGEVEEAIALYNQSLEITQRIGNLQG

-1427 RQMGR
+1427 YCLGHIYAKKGEVEEAIALYNQSLEIDER
-1432 IYANK
+1432 IGNVQGIAGTLHELGILYANK
-1437 GEVDQA
+1437 GEVDEA
-1443 IRLYNQSLEISQRI
+1443 IALFNQSLEITERI
-1457 GNVQDK
+1457 DDVQGK
-1463 AMTLWWLGD
+1463 AMTLWWLGN

-1493 LQRLKSPDAE
+1493 LQKLKSPDAE
-1503 SVSASLDRVM
+1503 RVQAM
-1513 RNS
+1513 LERIICNS

>member
-1 VQTIRIQLREST
+1 MQTIRIQLREST
-13 QETVELRYWLPQQK
+13 QETVELRYWLPQIK
-27 HYESRRLKLL
+27 DYESRRLKLA
-37 EIADLLNQGER
+37 EIADFLKQGER
-48 DYYKLLPNL
+48 NYYKLLPNL
-57 PGIGQQLFFWLDGD
+57 LGIGQQLFFWLDGD

-90 IDTDKQL
+90 IDTEQKL

-129 TEEFSVEARQLRV
+129 TAGFSVEPRQLRV

-194 FNDFDVFHLTGHA
+194 LDDFDVFHLTGHA
-207 SITSEAPYTP
+207 SIKDEAPYTP

-303 AGYELAQA
+303 AGYQLAEA

-335 GECPGALVDVLGDLP
+335 GECPGALVEVWGDLP

-394 LGVLIHGLGGVG
+394 LGVLIHGMGGVG

-445 ERGHEILNGKLPLM
+445 ERGHDILNGKLPLM
-459 QRLTKFFTEGLNS
+459 QRLTKFFTEGLNT
-472 KEQRFAFVLDDFE
+472 KEQRFVFVLDDFE
-485 ANFELRNGV
+485 ANLELRNGV
-494 SVLQP
+494 YVLQP

-528 FTLSEL
+528 FQLSEL
-534 NHRLYREP
+534 NHRLYCEP
-542 LGALAGADL
+542 LAALAGADL

-573 RAKKAADGNPRL
+573 RAKQAADGNPRL

-592 LQNSPKSPSAER
+592 LQNSPKSPEAER

-652 LAAISPICE
+652 QAAIDPICE

-666 ESHKQRAEIL
+666 ESHIQRAEIL

-694 RILSPLLFPENPKG
+694 RILSPLLEFPENPKG

-728 TATEAQKLE
+728 GATEAQSLE
-737 IHRLALL
+737 IHRLGML
-744 GKDEGIAAETASSLA
+744 GKDENIAGKMGNSLA
-759 KDLLNK
+759 GHLRNK
-765 GRFREGIHLCK
+765 SRFREAIHLCK
-776 STLEITKNHSVLKEI
+776 STLEITKNHIVLREI

-796 QMGEVDRA
+796 QIGEVDRA
-804 LNYYEQA
+804 LNYYQQA
-811 LNLCPAEDEQ
+811 LNLCPAEDQQ
-821 ELASIYLNFGML
+821 ELASIYHCLGIMKAN
-833 KSQKGDVDEAFALY
+833 KGEVDDAIALY
-847 NQSLEIFERTG
+847 NQSLEITERIG
-858 NVQGKAETLY
+858 NVK
-868 YLGNIY
+868 
-874 ANKGDV
+874 
-880 DKAITL
+880 
-886 FNQSLEINER
+886 
-896 IEGVQGKAA
+896 GKAA
-905 TLKCL
+905 TLSQL
-910 GNIYA
+910 GI
-915 SKGEVNQAIALL
+915 L
-927 NQSLE
+927 
-932 TFERIEDVQNKA
+932 
-944 ATLQCLGNIYAN
+944 YAN
-956 KGEVNQAIALYNQS
+956 KGEV
-970 WETFERIGDVQ
+970 E
-981 GKAATL
+981 
-987 NCLGNIYANKG
+987 
-998 EVNQAIALLNQSWE
+998 
-1012 TFERL
+1012 
-1017 GNVQGKAA
+1017 
-1025 TLNCLG
+1025 
-1031 NIYAN
+1031 
-1036 KGEVNQAI
+1036 QAI
-1044 ALYNQSLEIN
+1044 ALYNQSLEIK
-1054 ERLENVQGKA
+1054 ERIGDVQGKA
-1064 ATLNCL
+1064 TTLHCL
-1070 GNIYANKGEVNQAIA
+1070 GILYANKGQVDEAIA
-1085 LYNQSLEINERLEN
+1085 FF
-1099 VQGKAATLQC
+1099 
-1109 LGNIYANKG
+1109 
-1118 EVNQAIALYNQ
+1118 NQ
-1129 SLEINERIGDVQG
+1129 SLEINERIG
-1142 KAATLFQLEMI
+1142 
-1153 YANKGEVDE
+1153 
-1162 IIALFNQSLEI
+1162 
-1173 NERTGNIQGKAAT
+1173 
-1186 LFQLGMIY
+1186 
-1194 ANKGEVNQAIALYN
+1194 
-1208 QSLEINERLE
+1208 
-1218 NVQGKAATLQC
+1218 
-1229 LGNIYANKG
+1229 
-1238 EVNQAIALYNQSLE
+1238 
-1252 TFERI
+1252 
-1257 GDVQGKAATLQC
+1257 
-1269 LGNIY
+1269 
-1274 ANKGEVDQAIAL
+1274 
-1286 YNQSLETFERIGNL
+1286 NL
-1300 QGKAATLFQLE
+1300 QG
-1311 MIYANKGEVD
+1311 
-1321 EIIALFNQSL
+1321 
-1331 EINERTGNIQGKAAT
+1331 
-1346 LFQLGMIYAKKGE
+1346 
-1359 VNQAIALYNQSL
+1359 
-1371 EITQCIG
+1371 
-1378 DVQGKAVTLYRLG
+1378 
-1391 IIYADK
+1391 
-1397 GEVDEA
+1397 
-1403 IALYNQSLE
+1403 
-1412 INERIEDVQG
+1412 
-1422 KAATL
+1422 
-1427 RQMGR
+1427 
-1432 IYANK
+1432 
-1437 GEVDQA
+1437 
-1443 IRLYNQSLEISQRI
+1443 
-1457 GNVQDK
+1457 K
-1463 AMTLWWLGD
+1463 AMTLWWLGG

-1483 ISYLQPALEI
+1483 IS
-1493 LQRLKSPDAE
+1493 
-1503 SVSASLDRVM
+1503 
-1513 RNS
+1513 

>member
-1 VQTIRIQLREST
+1 MQTIRIQLREST
-13 QETVELRYWLPQQK
+13 QETVELRYWLPQIK
-27 HYESRRLKLL
+27 HYESRRLKLA
-37 EIADLLNQGER
+37 EIADFLKQGER
-48 DYYKLLPNL
+48 DYYRLLPNL

-80 NCRGEGLVIA
+80 NCRAEGLVIA
-90 IDTDKQL
+90 IDTDQKL

-129 TEEFSVEARQLRV
+129 TEGFSVEARQLRV

-207 SITSEAPYTP
+207 SIKDEAPYTP
-217 YFITETEIGERHETT
+217 YFITETEIGDRHETT
-232 AAELAEVFRFRFPKL
+232 AAELGEVFRFRFPKL

-279 LSWGRPV
+279 LSWGQPV

-303 AGYELAQA
+303 AGYQLAEA

-350 PSAPEPAYE
+350 LSSPEPSYE

-381 RTLQRCLKAIRTS
+381 RTLQRCLKEIRTY

-472 KEQRFAFVLDDFE
+472 KEQRFVFVLDDFE
-485 ANFELRNGV
+485 ANLELRNGV
-494 SVLQP
+494 YVLQP

-511 IQNSQL
+511 MQNSQL

-522 ITCRYD
+522 ITCRYN

-542 LGALAGADL
+542 LGALGGADL

-573 RAKKAADGNPRL
+573 RAKQAADGNPRL

-592 LQNSPKSPSAER
+592 LQNSQNSPEAER

-626 EELLK
+626 QVLLK

-652 LAAISPICE
+652 LAAISPICG

-666 ESHKQRAEIL
+666 ESHIQRAEIL

-694 RILSPLLFPENPKG
+694 RILSSLLEFPENPKG

-718 LYRLWWEEAE
+718 LYRLWWEKAE
-728 TATEAQKLE
+728 GATEAQMLE

-744 GKDEGIAAETASSLA
+744 GKDGEIAVKIATTLTRQWV
-759 KDLLNK
+759 K
-765 GRFREGIHLCK
+765 GSRYREAVEVCQI
-776 STLEITKNHSVLKEI
+776 TLEVVEDYGILHELAASEKEL
-791 AYCEH
+791 
-796 QMGEVDRA
+796 GEVNKA
-804 LNYYEQA
+804 LAHYHQV
-811 LNLCPAEDEQ
+811 LNLCPPEDEQ
-821 ELASIYLNFGML
+821 
-833 KSQKGDVDEAFALY
+833 Q
-847 NQSLEIFERTG
+847 
-858 NVQGKAETLY
+858 
-868 YLGNIY
+868 
-874 ANKGDV
+874 
-880 DKAITL
+880 
-886 FNQSLEINER
+886 
-896 IEGVQGKAA
+896 KAA
-905 TLKCL
+905 TLHQL
-910 GNIYA
+910 ADIYT
-915 SKGEVNQAIALL
+915 I
-927 NQSLE
+927 
-932 TFERIEDVQNKA
+932 
-944 ATLQCLGNIYAN
+944 
-956 KGEVNQAIALYNQS
+956 
-970 WETFERIGDVQ
+970 
-981 GKAATL
+981 
-987 NCLGNIYANKG
+987 
-998 EVNQAIALLNQSWE
+998 
-1012 TFERL
+1012 
-1017 GNVQGKAA
+1017 
-1025 TLNCLG
+1025 
-1031 NIYAN
+1031 
-1036 KGEVNQAI
+1036 
-1044 ALYNQSLEIN
+1044 
-1054 ERLENVQGKA
+1054 
-1064 ATLNCL
+1064 
-1070 GNIYANKGEVNQAIA
+1070 
-1085 LYNQSLEINERLEN
+1085 
-1099 VQGKAATLQC
+1099 
-1109 LGNIYANKG
+1109 
-1118 EVNQAIALYNQ
+1118 
-1129 SLEINERIGDVQG
+1129 
-1142 KAATLFQLEMI
+1142 
-1153 YANKGEVDE
+1153 
-1162 IIALFNQSLEI
+1162 
-1173 NERTGNIQGKAAT
+1173 
-1186 LFQLGMIY
+1186 
-1194 ANKGEVNQAIALYN
+1194 
-1208 QSLEINERLE
+1208 
-1218 NVQGKAATLQC
+1218 
-1229 LGNIYANKG
+1229 
-1238 EVNQAIALYNQSLE
+1238 
-1252 TFERI
+1252 
-1257 GDVQGKAATLQC
+1257 
-1269 LGNIY
+1269 
-1274 ANKGEVDQAIAL
+1274 
-1286 YNQSLETFERIGNL
+1286 
-1300 QGKAATLFQLE
+1300 
-1311 MIYANKGEVD
+1311 
-1321 EIIALFNQSL
+1321 
-1331 EINERTGNIQGKAAT
+1331 
-1346 LFQLGMIYAKKGE
+1346 
-1359 VNQAIALYNQSL
+1359 
-1371 EITQCIG
+1371 
-1378 DVQGKAVTLYRLG
+1378 
-1391 IIYADK
+1391 K

-1412 INERIEDVQG
+1412 INERIGDVYG
-1422 KAATL
+1422 IAATL
-1427 RQMGR
+1427 HQLGM
-1432 IYANK
+1432 IYVNK

-1443 IRLYNQSLEISQRI
+1443 IAFYNQALEIDERIGNLQGKAATLHELGRIYGNQGDVDKAIAFLNQSLELKERIGDIQGKAVTLHELGRIYGNQGDVDEAFALLKQSLELKERIGDLRGKAATLYQLAIFYVKKENIEKAITFFNQSLEIMKRI
-1457 GNVQDK
+1457 GDVQGEAAVLHQLAILYANLRKVKDAIALFNQSLELKERIGDVRGK
-1463 AMTLWWLGD
+1463 AMTLWWLGH

-1493 LQRLKSPDAE
+1493 LQRLQSPYAE

>member
-1 VQTIRIQLREST
+1 MQTIRIQLREST
-13 QETVELRYWLPQQK
+13 QETVELRYWLPQIK
-27 HYESRRLKLL
+27 HYESRRLNLA
-37 EIADLLNQGER
+37 EIADFLQQGER

-57 PGIGQQLFFWLDGD
+57 SGIGQQLFFWLDGD

-90 IDTDKQL
+90 IDTEKKL

-129 TEEFSVEARQLRV
+129 TEPFSVEARQLRV

-150 DVEPKLEFEQEEARI
+150 DVQPKLEFEQEEARI

-194 FNDFDVFHLTGHA
+194 LDDFDVFHLTGHA
-207 SITSEAPYTP
+207 SITPGEVEKNPTPNPSSLAGRGEDLEPNTP

-279 LSWGRPV
+279 LSWGRTV

-298 YGKLA
+298 YGELA
-303 AGYELAQA
+303 AGYELAEA

-335 GECPGALVDVLGDLP
+335 GECPGALVDVVGDVP
-350 PSAPEPAYE
+350 PSAPEPAYQ

-429 LDEDKLLKTL
+429 LDEDKLLKIL

-445 ERGHEILNGKLPLM
+445 EWGHEILNGKLPLM
-459 QRLTKFFTEGLNS
+459 QRLTKFFTEGLNT
-472 KEQRFAFVLDDFE
+472 KEQRFVFVLDDFE
-485 ANFELRNGV
+485 ANLELRNGV
-494 SVLQP
+494 YVLQP

-511 IQNSQL
+511 MQNSQL

-522 ITCRYD
+522 ITCRYN

-573 RAKKAADGNPRL
+573 RAKQAADGNPRL

-592 LQNSPKSPSAER
+592 LQNSQNPTPPTAPLPASEEGYMR

-614 DKEKEFREDILA
+614 DKEKEFRENILA
-626 EELLK
+626 QVLLK

-666 ESHKQRAEIL
+666 ESHIQRAEIL

-694 RILSPLLFPENPKG
+694 RILSPLLEFPENPNG

-718 LYRLWWEEAE
+718 LYRLWWEEAKG
-728 TATEAQKLE
+728 ATELKELE

-744 GKDEGIAAETASSLA
+744 GKDGEIAVKIASSLA
-759 KDLLNK
+759 EHLRNQS
-765 GRFREGIHLCK
+765 RFREATHLCK

-804 LNYYEQA
+804 LTYYQQA

-821 ELASIYLNFGML
+821 ELASIYHCLGML
-833 KSQKGDVDEAFALY
+833 K
-847 NQSLEIFERTG
+847 
-858 NVQGKAETLY
+858 
-868 YLGNIY
+868 
-874 ANKGDV
+874 AN
-880 DKAITL
+880 
-886 FNQSLEINER
+886 
-896 IEGVQGKAA
+896 
-905 TLKCL
+905 
-910 GNIYA
+910 
-915 SKGEVNQAIALL
+915 
-927 NQSLE
+927 
-932 TFERIEDVQNKA
+932 
-944 ATLQCLGNIYAN
+944 
-956 KGEVNQAIALYNQS
+956 
-970 WETFERIGDVQ
+970 
-981 GKAATL
+981 
-987 NCLGNIYANKG
+987 
-998 EVNQAIALLNQSWE
+998 
-1012 TFERL
+1012 
-1017 GNVQGKAA
+1017 
-1025 TLNCLG
+1025 
-1031 NIYAN
+1031 
-1036 KGEVNQAI
+1036 
-1044 ALYNQSLEIN
+1044 
-1054 ERLENVQGKA
+1054 
-1064 ATLNCL
+1064 
-1070 GNIYANKGEVNQAIA
+1070 
-1085 LYNQSLEINERLEN
+1085 
-1099 VQGKAATLQC
+1099 
-1109 LGNIYANKG
+1109 
-1118 EVNQAIALYNQ
+1118 
-1129 SLEINERIGDVQG
+1129 
-1142 KAATLFQLEMI
+1142 
-1153 YANKGEVDE
+1153 
-1162 IIALFNQSLEI
+1162 
-1173 NERTGNIQGKAAT
+1173 
-1186 LFQLGMIY
+1186 
-1194 ANKGEVNQAIALYN
+1194 
-1208 QSLEINERLE
+1208 
-1218 NVQGKAATLQC
+1218 
-1229 LGNIYANKG
+1229 
-1238 EVNQAIALYNQSLE
+1238 
-1252 TFERI
+1252 
-1257 GDVQGKAATLQC
+1257 
-1269 LGNIY
+1269 
-1274 ANKGEVDQAIAL
+1274 
-1286 YNQSLETFERIGNL
+1286 
-1300 QGKAATLFQLE
+1300 
-1311 MIYANKGEVD
+1311 
-1321 EIIALFNQSL
+1321 
-1331 EINERTGNIQGKAAT
+1331 
-1346 LFQLGMIYAKKGE
+1346 
-1359 VNQAIALYNQSL
+1359 
-1371 EITQCIG
+1371 
-1378 DVQGKAVTLYRLG
+1378 
-1391 IIYADK
+1391 K

-1403 IALYNQSLE
+1403 IALYNQSLS
-1412 INERIEDVQG
+1412 IKERIGNVQGIAATLHELGRMYANKGDVEQAIALYNQSLSIKERIGYVQGIAATLHELGRIYANKGDVEQAIALFNQSLEITERIGNVQTKAATLHELGRIYANKGDVDEAIALYNQSLELKERIGDVQG

-1427 RQMGR
+1427 HQLGR

-1437 GEVDQA
+1437 GEVEQA
-1443 IRLYNQSLEISQRI
+1443 IALYNQSLEITEHIGDIQGKAATLHSLGMIHAHRGEVDQAIALFNQSLEIKERI
-1457 GNVQDK
+1457 GNVQGK
-1463 AMTLWWLGD
+1463 AMTLWRLGD

-1483 ISYLQPALEI
+1483 ISYLQSALEI
-1493 LQRLKSPDAE
+1493 LQKLKSPDAE
-1503 SVSASLDRVM
+1503 RVQAM
-1513 RNS
+1513 LERIIRNS

>member
-13 QETVELRYWLPQQK
+13 QETVELRYWLPQIK
-27 HYESRRLKLL
+27 HYESRRLKLA
-37 EIADLLNQGER
+37 EIADFLKQGER

-57 PGIGQQLFFWLDGD
+57 PGIGKQLFFWLDGD

-90 IDTDKQL
+90 IDTGKQL

-129 TEEFSVEARQLRV
+129 TEPFVVEARQLRV

-194 FNDFDVFHLTGHA
+194 LDDFDVFHLTGHA
-207 SITSEAPYTP
+207 SIKAEAPYTP

-258 PDKGAVPSM
+258 PDKGAVLSM

-303 AGYELAQA
+303 AGYQLAQA

-335 GECPGALVDVLGDLP
+335 GECPGALVKPLGDLP
-350 PSAPEPAYE
+350 LSAPEPAYQ

-394 LGVLIHGLGGVG
+394 LGLLIHGLGGVG

-459 QRLTKFFTEGLNS
+459 QRLTKFFTEGLNT
-472 KEQRFAFVLDDFE
+472 KEQRFVFVLDDFE
-485 ANFELRNGV
+485 ANLDLRNGV
-494 SVLQP
+494 YVLQP

-511 IQNSQL
+511 MQNSQL

-542 LGALAGADL
+542 VGALGGADL

-592 LQNSPKSPSAER
+592 LQNSQNSPEAER
-604 GVEMILQKMA
+604 GVEMILQKMEE
-614 DKEKEFREDILA
+614 KEKEFREDILA
-626 EELLK
+626 QELLK

-652 LAAISPICE
+652 LAAIDPICE

-666 ESHKQRAEIL
+666 ENHIQRAEIL

-694 RILSPLLFPENPKG
+694 RILSPLLEFPENPKG

-718 LYRLWWEEAE
+718 LYRLWWEEAKG
-728 TATEAQKLE
+728 ATELKELE

-744 GKDEGIAAETASSLA
+744 GKDGEIAVKIASSLA
-759 KDLLNK
+759 EHLRNQS
-765 GRFREGIHLCK
+765 RFREATHLCK

-804 LNYYEQA
+804 LTYYQQA

-821 ELASIYLNFGML
+821 ELASIYHCLGML
-833 KSQKGDVDEAFALY
+833 K
-847 NQSLEIFERTG
+847 
-858 NVQGKAETLY
+858 
-868 YLGNIY
+868 
-874 ANKGDV
+874 
-880 DKAITL
+880 
-886 FNQSLEINER
+886 
-896 IEGVQGKAA
+896 
-905 TLKCL
+905 
-910 GNIYA
+910 
-915 SKGEVNQAIALL
+915 
-927 NQSLE
+927 
-932 TFERIEDVQNKA
+932 
-944 ATLQCLGNIYAN
+944 AN
-956 KGEVNQAIALYNQS
+956 KGEV
-970 WETFERIGDVQ
+970 D
-981 GKAATL
+981 
-987 NCLGNIYANKG
+987 
-998 EVNQAIALLNQSWE
+998 
-1012 TFERL
+1012 
-1017 GNVQGKAA
+1017 
-1025 TLNCLG
+1025 
-1031 NIYAN
+1031 
-1036 KGEVNQAI
+1036 QAI
-1044 ALYNQSLEIN
+1044 ALYNQSLSIK
-1054 ERLENVQGKA
+1054 ERIGYVQGKA
-1064 ATLNCL
+1064 ATLHEL
-1070 GNIYANKGEVNQAIA
+1070 G
-1085 LYNQSLEINERLEN
+1085 R
-1099 VQGKAATLQC
+1099 
-1109 LGNIYANKG
+1109 
-1118 EVNQAIALYNQ
+1118 
-1129 SLEINERIGDVQG
+1129 
-1142 KAATLFQLEMI
+1142 
-1153 YANKGEVDE
+1153 
-1162 IIALFNQSLEI
+1162 
-1173 NERTGNIQGKAAT
+1173 
-1186 LFQLGMIY
+1186 
-1194 ANKGEVNQAIALYN
+1194 
-1208 QSLEINERLE
+1208 
-1218 NVQGKAATLQC
+1218 
-1229 LGNIYANKG
+1229 
-1238 EVNQAIALYNQSLE
+1238 
-1252 TFERI
+1252 
-1257 GDVQGKAATLQC
+1257 
-1269 LGNIY
+1269 IY

-1286 YNQSLETFERIGNL
+1286 YNQSLSIKERIGYV
-1300 QGKAATLFQLE
+1300 QGKAATLHELGR
-1311 MIYANKGEVD
+1311 IYANKGEV
-1321 EIIALFNQSL
+1321 EQAIALYNQSLSIKERIGYVQGKAATLHELGRIYANKGEVEQAIALFNQSL
-1331 EINERTGNIQGKAAT
+1331 EITERIGNVQTKAATLHELGRIYANKGDVDEAIALYNQSLELKERIGDVQGKAAT
-1346 LFQLGMIYAKKGE
+1346 LHQLGRIYANKGE
-1359 VNQAIALYNQSL
+1359 VEQAIALYNQSL
-1371 EITQCIG
+1371 EITERIG
-1378 DVQGKAVTLYRLG
+1378 D
-1391 IIYADK
+1391 I
-1397 GEVDEA
+1397 
-1403 IALYNQSLE
+1403 
-1412 INERIEDVQG
+1412 QG

-1427 RQMGR
+1427 HSLGMIHAHR
-1432 IYANK
+1432 

-1443 IRLYNQSLEISQRI
+1443 ITLFNQSLEIKERI
-1457 GNVQDK
+1457 GNVQGK
-1463 AMTLWWLGD
+1463 AMTLWRLGD

-1493 LQRLKSPDAE
+1493 LQKLKSPDAE
-1503 SVSASLDRVM
+1503 RVQAM
-1513 RNS
+1513 LERIIRNS

>member
-1 VQTIRIQLREST
+1 MQTIRIQLREST
-13 QETVELRYWLPQQK
+13 QETVELRYWLPQIK
-27 HYESRRLKLL
+27 HYESRRLKLA
-37 EIADLLNQGER
+37 EIADLLKQGER

-57 PGIGQQLFFWLDGD
+57 RGIGQQLFFWLDGD

-90 IDTDKQL
+90 IDTDKKL

-129 TEEFSVEARQLRV
+129 TAGFSVEARQLRV

-194 FNDFDVFHLTGHA
+194 LDDFDVFHLTGHA
-207 SITSEAPYTP
+207 SIKDEAPYTP

-320 KQKVRDWHLLRLYVQ
+320 KQNVRDWHLLRLYIQ
-335 GECPGALVDVLGDLP
+335 GECPGALVDVLGDVP
-350 PSAPEPAYE
+350 PSAPEPAYQ

-459 QRLTKFFTEGLNS
+459 QRLTKFFTEGLNT

-485 ANFELRNGV
+485 ANLDLRNGV
-494 SVLQP
+494 YVLQP
-499 QVVDVLLALLKA
+499 QVVDVLLSLLKA
-511 IQNSQL
+511 MQNSQL

-522 ITCRYD
+522 ITCRYN

-534 NHRLYREP
+534 NHRLYRES
-542 LGALAGADL
+542 LGALGGADL

-573 RAKKAADGNPRL
+573 RAKQAADGNPRL

-592 LQNSPKSPSAER
+592 LQNSQNPTPPTAPLPASEEGYMR

-626 EELLK
+626 QELLK

-652 LAAISPICE
+652 QAAIDPICE

-666 ESHKQRAEIL
+666 DSHIQRAEIL

-694 RILSPLLFPENPKG
+694 RILSPLLKFPENPKG

-718 LYRLWWEEAE
+718 LYRLWWEEAK
-728 TATEAQKLE
+728 TATEAQMLE
-737 IHRLALL
+737 IHRLAFL
-744 GKDEGIAAETASSLA
+744 GKDEDIAGKIGNSLA
-759 KDLLNK
+759 GHFRNK
-765 GRFREGIHLCK
+765 SRFREAILLCK

-804 LNYYEQA
+804 LNYYQQA
-811 LNLCPAEDEQ
+811 LNLCPAEDER
-821 ELASIYLNFGML
+821 ELASIYHYLGIL
-833 KSQKGDVDEAFALY
+833 KADKGEVDEAITLY
-847 NQSLEIFERTG
+847 NQSLEITERIG
-858 NVQGKAETLY
+858 YVQGK
-868 YLGNIY
+868 
-874 ANKGDV
+874 V
-880 DKAITL
+880 
-886 FNQSLEINER
+886 
-896 IEGVQGKAA
+896 A
-905 TLKCL
+905 TLHCL
-910 GNIYA
+910 GH
-915 SKGEVNQAIALL
+915 
-927 NQSLE
+927 
-932 TFERIEDVQNKA
+932 
-944 ATLQCLGNIYAN
+944 IYAN
-956 KGEVNQAIALYNQS
+956 KGEVEAAIALYNQVL
-970 WETFERIGDVQ
+970 EIDER
-981 GKAATL
+981 T
-987 NCLGNIYANKG
+987 
-998 EVNQAIALLNQSWE
+998 
-1012 TFERL
+1012 

-1025 TLNCLG
+1025 TLNQLG
-1031 NIYAN
+1031 IVYANQGEVDEAIALFNQSLEITQRIGNLQGKAVTLHELGHIYAN
-1036 KGEVNQAI
+1036 KGELEQAI
-1044 ALYNQSLEIN
+1044 ALFNQSLEITQRIGN
-1054 ERLENVQGKA
+1054 LQGIA
-1064 ATLNCL
+1064 ATLQNL
-1070 GNIYANKGEVNQAIA
+1070 ADIYANKGDVEKAIALVRQSLEITESIGNVKSQANTLYNRAIISANKGEMEQAIA
-1085 LYNQSLEINERLEN
+1085 LFNQSLEITQRIGN
-1099 VQGKAATLQC
+1099 VQTKATILYQ
-1109 LGNIYANKG
+1109 LGILYADKG
-1118 EVNQAIALYNQ
+1118 EVEQAIALFNQ
-1129 SLEINERIGDVQG
+1129 SLEIKERIGDVQG
-1142 KAATLFQLEMI
+1142 KAM
-1153 YANKGEVDE
+1153 
-1162 IIALFNQSLEI
+1162 
-1173 NERTGNIQGKAAT
+1173 
-1186 LFQLGMIY
+1186 
-1194 ANKGEVNQAIALYN
+1194 
-1208 QSLEINERLE
+1208 
-1218 NVQGKAATLQC
+1218 
-1229 LGNIYANKG
+1229 
-1238 EVNQAIALYNQSLE
+1238 
-1252 TFERI
+1252 
-1257 GDVQGKAATLQC
+1257 
-1269 LGNIY
+1269 
-1274 ANKGEVDQAIAL
+1274 
-1286 YNQSLETFERIGNL
+1286 
-1300 QGKAATLFQLE
+1300 
-1311 MIYANKGEVD
+1311 
-1321 EIIALFNQSL
+1321 
-1331 EINERTGNIQGKAAT
+1331 
-1346 LFQLGMIYAKKGE
+1346 
-1359 VNQAIALYNQSL
+1359 
-1371 EITQCIG
+1371 
-1378 DVQGKAVTLYRLG
+1378 
-1391 IIYADK
+1391 
-1397 GEVDEA
+1397 
-1403 IALYNQSLE
+1403 
-1412 INERIEDVQG
+1412 
-1422 KAATL
+1422 TL
-1427 RQMGR
+1427 RR
-1432 IYANK
+1432 
-1437 GEVDQA
+1437 
-1443 IRLYNQSLEISQRI
+1443 
-1457 GNVQDK
+1457 
-1463 AMTLWWLGD
+1463 LGD

>member
-1 VQTIRIQLREST
+1 MQTIRIQLRECT
-13 QETVELRYWLPQQK
+13 QETVELRYLLPQQN
-27 HYESRRLKLL
+27 HYESRRLKLA
-37 EIADLLNQGER
+37 EIANFLNQGER

-57 PGIGQQLFFWLDGD
+57 PEIGQQLFFWLDGD

-80 NCRGEGLVIA
+80 DCRGEGLVIA

-97 AHLPWEVLHDGED
+97 AHLPWEVLHDGQD

-129 TEEFSVEARQLRV
+129 TELFSVEARQLRV

-150 DVEPKLEFEQEEARI
+150 DVQPKLEFEQEEAKI

-184 SELGKVWSRY
+184 SELGKVWGRY

-207 SITSEAPYTP
+207 SITPAEAEKNPTPNPSPQARRGEDLEANTP
-217 YFITETEIGERHETT
+217 YFVTETEIGDRHETT

-303 AGYELAQA
+303 AGYQLAEA

-320 KQKVRDWHLLRLYVQ
+320 KQNVRDWHLLRLYIQ
-335 GECPGALVDVLGDLP
+335 GECPGALVEVLGDLP
-350 PSAPEPAYE
+350 PSAPEPAYQ

-418 VGYHRLVNFRQ
+418 VGYHRLVNFRE

-459 QRLTKFFTEGLNS
+459 QRLTKFLIEGLNT

-485 ANFELRNGV
+485 ANLELRNGV
-494 SVLQP
+494 YLLQP
-499 QVVDVLLALLKA
+499 QVVNVLLALLKA

-522 ITCRYD
+522 ITCRYN
-528 FTLSEL
+528 FQLSEL
-534 NHRLYREP
+534 NHRLYRES
-542 LGALAGADL
+542 LGALGGADL
-551 IKKYNRLD
+551 IKKYNRLN
-559 SFNGSWQFQPDLPE
+559 SFNGSLVIDAELQKL
-573 RAKKAADGNPRL
+573 AKKAADGNPRL

-592 LQNSPKSPSAER
+592 LSENIADNLATILIKMEVAE
-604 GVEMILQKMA
+604 
-614 DKEKEFREDILA
+614 EKFRENILA

-641 GKLLVYELPVP
+641 GKLLVYELPVVQ
-652 LAAISPICE
+652 AAISPICE

-684 NNTERLYRVP
+684 NNGERLYRVP
-694 RILSPLLFPENPKG
+694 RILSPLLENPTPNPSPQAG
-708 EELYKQAAQI
+708 RGTGIYEEGLYKQAAQI

-728 TATEAQKLE
+728 GATEAQRLE

-744 GKDEGIAAETASSLA
+744 GKDEEIAGKIASSLA
-759 KDLLNK
+759 NRLWHES
-765 GRFREGIHLCK
+765 RFREAIHLCK

-811 LNLCPAEDEQ
+811 LNLCPAEDEA
-821 ELASIYLNFGML
+821 ELASIYHYLGML
-833 KSQKGDVDEAFALY
+833 KD
-847 NQSLEIFERTG
+847 
-858 NVQGKAETLY
+858 
-868 YLGNIY
+868 
-874 ANKGDV
+874 
-880 DKAITL
+880 
-886 FNQSLEINER
+886 
-896 IEGVQGKAA
+896 
-905 TLKCL
+905 
-910 GNIYA
+910 
-915 SKGEVNQAIALL
+915 
-927 NQSLE
+927 
-932 TFERIEDVQNKA
+932 
-944 ATLQCLGNIYAN
+944 
-956 KGEVNQAIALYNQS
+956 
-970 WETFERIGDVQ
+970 
-981 GKAATL
+981 
-987 NCLGNIYANKG
+987 
-998 EVNQAIALLNQSWE
+998 
-1012 TFERL
+1012 
-1017 GNVQGKAA
+1017 
-1025 TLNCLG
+1025 
-1031 NIYAN
+1031 
-1036 KGEVNQAI
+1036 
-1044 ALYNQSLEIN
+1044 
-1054 ERLENVQGKA
+1054 
-1064 ATLNCL
+1064 
-1070 GNIYANKGEVNQAIA
+1070 
-1085 LYNQSLEINERLEN
+1085 
-1099 VQGKAATLQC
+1099 
-1109 LGNIYANKG
+1109 
-1118 EVNQAIALYNQ
+1118 
-1129 SLEINERIGDVQG
+1129 
-1142 KAATLFQLEMI
+1142 
-1153 YANKGEVDE
+1153 
-1162 IIALFNQSLEI
+1162 
-1173 NERTGNIQGKAAT
+1173 
-1186 LFQLGMIY
+1186 
-1194 ANKGEVNQAIALYN
+1194 
-1208 QSLEINERLE
+1208 
-1218 NVQGKAATLQC
+1218 
-1229 LGNIYANKG
+1229 
-1238 EVNQAIALYNQSLE
+1238 
-1252 TFERI
+1252 
-1257 GDVQGKAATLQC
+1257 
-1269 LGNIY
+1269 
-1274 ANKGEVDQAIAL
+1274 
-1286 YNQSLETFERIGNL
+1286 
-1300 QGKAATLFQLE
+1300 
-1311 MIYANKGEVD
+1311 
-1321 EIIALFNQSL
+1321 
-1331 EINERTGNIQGKAAT
+1331 
-1346 LFQLGMIYAKKGE
+1346 
-1359 VNQAIALYNQSL
+1359 
-1371 EITQCIG
+1371 
-1378 DVQGKAVTLYRLG
+1378 
-1391 IIYADK
+1391 DK

-1412 INERIEDVQG
+1412 IFERIGNVQG

-1427 RQMGR
+1427 HELG
-1432 IYANK
+1432 ILYANK
-1437 GEVDQA
+1437 GEVDEA
-1443 IRLYNQSLEISQRI
+1443 IALYNQSLEITERI
-1457 GNVQDK
+1457 GNVQTKAATLHELGRIYAKKGEVDEAIALYNQSLEIEERIGNVQGK
-1463 AMTLWWLGD
+1463 AMTLWCLGD

-1503 SVSASLDRVM
+1503 GVSASLDRII

>member
-13 QETVELRYWLPQQK
+13 QETVELRYWLPQK
-27 HYESRRLKLL
+27 NHYESRRLKLA
-37 EIADLLNQGER
+37 EIADLLKQGER

-90 IDTDKQL
+90 IDTDQKL

-129 TEEFSVEARQLRV
+129 TAGFSVEARQLRV

-194 FNDFDVFHLTGHA
+194 FHDFDVFHLTGHA
-207 SITSEAPYTP
+207 SIKDAAPYTP

-232 AAELAEVFRFRFPKL
+232 AVELAEVFRFRFPKL

-303 AGYELAQA
+303 AGYQLAQA

-320 KQKVRDWHLLRLYVQ
+320 KQNVRDWHLLRLYVQ
-335 GECPGALVDVLGDLP
+335 GECPGALVEVLGDVP
-350 PSAPEPAYE
+350 SSAPEPAYE
-359 QFLDPDTQQVR
+359 QFLDPDTQLVR

-445 ERGHEILNGKLPLM
+445 ERGHDILNGKLPLM
-459 QRLTKFFTEGLNS
+459 QRLTKFFTEGLNT
-472 KEQRFAFVLDDFE
+472 KEQRFVFVLDDFE
-485 ANFELRNGV
+485 ANLDLRNGV
-494 SVLQP
+494 YVLQP

-511 IQNSQL
+511 MQNSQL

-522 ITCRYD
+522 ITCRYN

-542 LGALAGADL
+542 LGALCGADL

-573 RAKKAADGNPRL
+573 RAKQAADGNPRL
-585 LEWLDKI
+585 LEWLNKI
-592 LQNSPKSPSAER
+592 LQNSPKSPEAER

-626 EELLK
+626 QELLK
-631 QQTPALRQML
+631 QQTPALRKML

-652 LAAISPICE
+652 LAAIDPICE
-661 DISSW
+661 NISSW
-666 ESHKQRAEIL
+666 ESHIQRAEIL

-694 RILSPLLFPENPKG
+694 RILSPLLEFPENPKG
-708 EELYKQAAQI
+708 EELYKQAAQL
-718 LYRLWWEEAE
+718 LYHLWWEETE
-728 TATEAQKLE
+728 SIREAQALE

-744 GKDEGIAAETASSLA
+744 GKDGEIAGKIGNLLA
-759 KDLLNK
+759 
-765 GRFREGIHLCK
+765 GRFRNQSRFREAIHLCK
-776 STLEITKNHSVLKEI
+776 STLEITKNHSVLSKI

-796 QMGEVDRA
+796 QIGEVDQA

-821 ELASIYLNFGML
+821 ELASIYHHFGMF
-833 KSQKGDVDEAFALY
+833 KADKGDVDEAIALY
-847 NQSLEIFERTG
+847 IQSLEIT
-858 NVQGKAETLY
+858 
-868 YLGNIY
+868 
-874 ANKGDV
+874 
-880 DKAITL
+880 
-886 FNQSLEINER
+886 ER
-896 IEGVQGKAA
+896 I
-905 TLKCL
+905 
-910 GNIYA
+910 
-915 SKGEVNQAIALL
+915 
-927 NQSLE
+927 
-932 TFERIEDVQNKA
+932 
-944 ATLQCLGNIYAN
+944 
-956 KGEVNQAIALYNQS
+956 
-970 WETFERIGDVQ
+970 
-981 GKAATL
+981 
-987 NCLGNIYANKG
+987 
-998 EVNQAIALLNQSWE
+998 
-1012 TFERL
+1012 

-1025 TLNCLG
+1025 TLHQLG
-1031 NIYAN
+1031 MIYAN
-1036 KGEVNQAI
+1036 KGDVDEAI
-1044 ALYNQSLEIN
+1044 TLYNQVLEID
-1054 ERLENVQGKA
+1054 ERIGNVQGKA
-1064 ATLNCL
+1064 ATLHQL
-1070 GNIYANKGEVNQAIA
+1070 AGIYADKGDVDEAIT
-1085 LYNQSLEINERLEN
+1085 LYNQSLSINERIGN
-1099 VQGKAATLQC
+1099 VQGKAATLHQ
-1109 LGNIYANKG
+1109 LAVIYADKG
-1118 EVNQAIALYNQ
+1118 DVEQAIALSNQ
-1129 SLEINERIGDVQG
+1129 SLSIKERIGNVQG
-1142 KAATLFQLEMI
+1142 KAATLHQLGRI

-1162 IIALFNQSLEI
+1162 AIALFNQSLEIDERIGNVQGKAGTLHELGRIHANKGEVDEAIALFNQSLEISERIGDVQIKALTLQNLGYIYANQGEVEQAIALFNQSLEI
-1173 NERTGNIQGKAAT
+1173 NERIGNVQTKALT
-1186 LFQLGMIY
+1186 LQNLGYIY
-1194 ANKGEVNQAIALYN
+1194 ANKGEVEQAIALYN
-1208 QSLEINERLE
+1208 QSLEIEE
-1218 NVQGKAATLQC
+1218 GIGNVKGKAATLHC
-1229 LGNIYANKG
+1229 LGY
-1238 EVNQAIALYNQSLE
+1238 
-1252 TFERI
+1252 
-1257 GDVQGKAATLQC
+1257 
-1269 LGNIY
+1269 IY

-1286 YNQSLETFERIGNL
+1286 YNQSLEIKERIGNV
-1300 QGKAATLFQLE
+1300 QGKAATLHQLAG
-1311 MIYANKGEVD
+1311 IYANKGDVD
-1321 EIIALFNQSL
+1321 QAFALYNQSLEIEERIGNVQGKAATLHSLGILYANKGDVEQAIALFNQSL
-1331 EINERTGNIQGKAAT
+1331 EI
-1346 LFQLGMIYAKKGE
+1346 
-1359 VNQAIALYNQSL
+1359 
-1371 EITQCIG
+1371 TQRIG
-1378 DVQGKAVTLYRLG
+1378 DVRTQ
-1391 IIYADK
+1391 
-1397 GEVDEA
+1397 
-1403 IALYNQSLE
+1403 
-1412 INERIEDVQG
+1412 
-1422 KAATL
+1422 
-1427 RQMGR
+1427 
-1432 IYANK
+1432 
-1437 GEVDQA
+1437 
-1443 IRLYNQSLEISQRI
+1443 
-1457 GNVQDK
+1457 
-1463 AMTLWWLGD
+1463 AMTLWWLGE

-1493 LQRLKSPDAE
+1493 LQRLQSPDAE
-1503 SVSASLDRVM
+1503 SVSASLDRII

>member
-1 VQTIRIQLREST
+1 METIRIQLREST
-13 QETVELRYWLPQQK
+13 QETVELRYWLPQIK
-27 HYESRRLKLL
+27 HYESRRLKLA
-37 EIADLLNQGER
+37 EIANFLKQGER

-129 TEEFSVEARQLRV
+129 TEPFSVKARQLRV

-194 FNDFDVFHLTGHA
+194 LDDFDVFHLTGHA
-207 SITSEAPYTP
+207 SIKAEAPYTP

-303 AGYELAQA
+303 AGYQLAEA

-320 KQKVRDWHLLRLYVQ
+320 KQNVRDWHLLRLYVQ
-335 GECPGALVDVLGDLP
+335 GECLGALVDVLGDVP

-381 RTLQRCLKAIRTS
+381 RTLQRCLKAIRTH

-472 KEQRFAFVLDDFE
+472 KEQRFVFVLDDFE
-485 ANFELRNGV
+485 ANLELRNGV
-494 SVLQP
+494 YVLQP

-511 IQNSQL
+511 MQNSQL

-522 ITCRYD
+522 ITCRYN

-542 LGALAGADL
+542 LGALGGADL

-592 LQNSPKSPSAER
+592 LQNSPQSPEAER

-661 DISSW
+661 DVSSW
-666 ESHKQRAEIL
+666 ESHIQRAEIL

-694 RILSPLLFPENPKG
+694 RILSPLLEFPENPKG

-728 TATEAQKLE
+728 GATEGQKLE

-744 GKDEGIAAETASSLA
+744 GKDEVIAVKTASSLA
-759 KDLLNK
+759 EDLRDK
-765 GRFREGIHLCK
+765 SRFREAIHLCK
-776 STLEITKNHSVLKEI
+776 STLEITNNHSVLREI
-791 AYCEH
+791 GYCEH
-796 QMGEVDRA
+796 QIGEVDRA
-804 LNYYEQA
+804 LNYYQQA

-821 ELASIYLNFGML
+821 ELASIYHYFGIL
-833 KSQKGDVDEAFALY
+833 K
-847 NQSLEIFERTG
+847 
-858 NVQGKAETLY
+858 
-868 YLGNIY
+868 
-874 ANKGDV
+874 ANKREV
-880 DKAITL
+880 EEAIT
-886 FNQSLEINER
+886 
-896 IEGVQGKAA
+896 
-905 TLKCL
+905 
-910 GNIYA
+910 
-915 SKGEVNQAIALL
+915 
-927 NQSLE
+927 
-932 TFERIEDVQNKA
+932 
-944 ATLQCLGNIYAN
+944 
-956 KGEVNQAIALYNQS
+956 
-970 WETFERIGDVQ
+970 
-981 GKAATL
+981 
-987 NCLGNIYANKG
+987 
-998 EVNQAIALLNQSWE
+998 
-1012 TFERL
+1012 
-1017 GNVQGKAA
+1017 
-1025 TLNCLG
+1025 
-1031 NIYAN
+1031 
-1036 KGEVNQAI
+1036 
-1044 ALYNQSLEIN
+1044 
-1054 ERLENVQGKA
+1054 
-1064 ATLNCL
+1064 
-1070 GNIYANKGEVNQAIA
+1070 
-1085 LYNQSLEINERLEN
+1085 
-1099 VQGKAATLQC
+1099 
-1109 LGNIYANKG
+1109 
-1118 EVNQAIALYNQ
+1118 LYNQ
-1129 SLEINERIGDVQG
+1129 SLEINERIGYVQG
-1142 KAATLFQLEMI
+1142 KAATLHCLGNL
-1153 YANKGEVDE
+1153 YADKGEVD
-1162 IIALFNQSLEI
+1162 
-1173 NERTGNIQGKAAT
+1173 K
-1186 LFQLGMIY
+1186 
-1194 ANKGEVNQAIALYN
+1194 AIALYN
-1208 QSLEINERLE
+1208 QSLSIKERIGY
-1218 NVQGKAATLQC
+1218 VPGKAATLH
-1229 LGNIYANKG
+1229 
-1238 EVNQAIALYNQSLE
+1238 
-1252 TFERI
+1252 
-1257 GDVQGKAATLQC
+1257 
-1269 LGNIY
+1269 
-1274 ANKGEVDQAIAL
+1274 
-1286 YNQSLETFERIGNL
+1286 
-1300 QGKAATLFQLE
+1300 
-1311 MIYANKGEVD
+1311 
-1321 EIIALFNQSL
+1321 
-1331 EINERTGNIQGKAAT
+1331 
-1346 LFQLGMIYAKKGE
+1346 QLGI
-1359 VNQAIALYNQSL
+1359 L
-1371 EITQCIG
+1371 
-1378 DVQGKAVTLYRLG
+1378 
-1391 IIYADK
+1391 YADK

-1403 IALYNQSLE
+1403 IALYNQSLK
-1412 INERIEDVQG
+1412 ITERIGDVKVKAATLHQLAILYANKGEVEEAIELYNQSLSIKERIGNLQGKATTLHQLGILYDNKGEVDKAIALFKRSLEITERIGDVKTQARTLHELGIIYANKGEVDKAIGLYNQSLEIEERIGDVQG

-1427 RQMGR
+1427 HELGNIYANKGEVEQAIALYNQSLEVWQRIGYLQGKAATLSQLGIVYANKGELDEAIALYNQSLEIEERIGNVQGKAATLNQLGLIYANKGEVEQAIALYNQSLEISERIGDVKTKAATLHKLGM

-1437 GEVDQA
+1437 GEVDEA
-1443 IRLYNQSLEISQRI
+1443 IALFNQSLEITQRIGDVRTQAMTLHQLAFIYANKGDVEQAIALFNQSLEINERIGNVKGKAATLHQLASIYANKGDVEQAIALFNQSLEITQRI
-1457 GNVQDK
+1457 GNVRTQ
-1463 AMTLWWLGD
+1463 ANTLWWLGH

-1493 LQRLKSPDAE
+1493 LQQLKSPDAE
-1503 SVSASLDRVM
+1503 SVSASLNRVIC
-1513 RNS
+1513 NS

>member
-1 VQTIRIQLREST
+1 MQTIRIQLREST
-13 QETVELRYWLPQQK
+13 QETVELRYWLPQIK
-27 HYESRRLKLL
+27 HYESRRLKLA
-37 EIADLLNQGER
+37 EIADFLKQGEQ

-57 PGIGQQLFFWLDGD
+57 PGIGKQLFFWLDGD

-90 IDTDKQL
+90 IDTDKKL

-121 PLRWIEKE
+121 PLRWIEKD
-129 TEEFSVEARQLRV
+129 TEGFSVEARQLRV

-150 DVEPKLEFEQEEARI
+150 DVQPKLEFEQEEARI

-207 SITSEAPYTP
+207 SIKDKAPYTP

-267 AEALIAQGARAV
+267 AEALIAQGAIAV

-303 AGYELAQA
+303 AGYQLAEA

-320 KQKVRDWHLLRLYVQ
+320 KQNVRDWHLLRLYVQ
-335 GECPGALVDVLGDLP
+335 GECPGALVEVLGDVP
-350 PSAPEPAYE
+350 PSTPEPAYQ
-359 QFLDPDTQQVR
+359 QFLDPDTQLVR

-459 QRLTKFFTEGLNS
+459 QRLTKFFTEGLNT

-485 ANFELRNGV
+485 ANLDLRNGV
-494 SVLQP
+494 YVLQP

-511 IQNSQL
+511 MQNSQL

-522 ITCRYD
+522 ITCRYN

-542 LGALAGADL
+542 LGALGGADL

-573 RAKKAADGNPRL
+573 RAKQAADGNPRL

-592 LQNSPKSPSAER
+592 LQNSPKSPEGER

-614 DKEKEFREDILA
+614 EKEKEFREDILA
-626 EELLK
+626 QVLLK

-666 ESHKQRAEIL
+666 ESHIQRAEIL

-684 NNTERLYRVP
+684 NNKERLYRVP
-694 RILSPLLFPENPKG
+694 RILSPLLEFPGNPKG

-718 LYRLWWEEAE
+718 LYRLWWEEGKG
-728 TATEAQKLE
+728 ATEAKMLE

-744 GKDEGIAAETASSLA
+744 GKDENIAGKMGNSLA
-759 KDLLNK
+759 GHLQNQS
-765 GRFREGIHLCK
+765 RFREAIHLCK
-776 STLEITKNHSVLKEI
+776 STLEITQNHSVLRQM
-791 AYCEH
+791 AVCEY
-796 QMGEVDRA
+796 QMGGVDQA
-804 LNYYEQA
+804 LNYYQQA
-811 LNLCPAEDEQ
+811 LNLCPAEDER
-821 ELASIYLNFGML
+821 ELASIYHHLGIL
-833 KSQKGDVDEAFALY
+833 KANKGKVEEAIALY
-847 NQSLEIFERTG
+847 NQSLEIDERIGNIQGKAATLHCLAMIYVNRGEVEQAIALYNESLEIDERIG
-858 NVQGKAETLY
+858 NVQGKAATLHQ
-868 YLGNIY
+868 LGILYVNTLE
-874 ANKGDV
+874 V
-880 DKAITL
+880 EQAITL
-886 FNQSLEINER
+886 FNQSLEITER
-896 IEGVQGKAA
+896 IGNLQGKAA
-905 TLKCL
+905 TLH
-910 GNIYA
+910 
-915 SKGEVNQAIALL
+915 
-927 NQSLE
+927 
-932 TFERIEDVQNKA
+932 
-944 ATLQCLGNIYAN
+944 
-956 KGEVNQAIALYNQS
+956 
-970 WETFERIGDVQ
+970 
-981 GKAATL
+981 
-987 NCLGNIYANKG
+987 
-998 EVNQAIALLNQSWE
+998 
-1012 TFERL
+1012 
-1017 GNVQGKAA
+1017 
-1025 TLNCLG
+1025 
-1031 NIYAN
+1031 
-1036 KGEVNQAI
+1036 
-1044 ALYNQSLEIN
+1044 
-1054 ERLENVQGKA
+1054 
-1064 ATLNCL
+1064 
-1070 GNIYANKGEVNQAIA
+1070 
-1085 LYNQSLEINERLEN
+1085 
-1099 VQGKAATLQC
+1099 
-1109 LGNIYANKG
+1109 
-1118 EVNQAIALYNQ
+1118 
-1129 SLEINERIGDVQG
+1129 
-1142 KAATLFQLEMI
+1142 
-1153 YANKGEVDE
+1153 
-1162 IIALFNQSLEI
+1162 
-1173 NERTGNIQGKAAT
+1173 
-1186 LFQLGMIY
+1186 QLGY
-1194 ANKGEVNQAIALYN
+1194 
-1208 QSLEINERLE
+1208 
-1218 NVQGKAATLQC
+1218 
-1229 LGNIYANKG
+1229 
-1238 EVNQAIALYNQSLE
+1238 
-1252 TFERI
+1252 
-1257 GDVQGKAATLQC
+1257 
-1269 LGNIY
+1269 IY

-1286 YNQSLETFERIGNL
+1286 LNQSLEITERIGDV
-1300 QGKAATLFQLE
+1300 QTKAATLHELGC
-1311 MIYANKGEVD
+1311 IYANKGEVD
-1321 EIIALFNQSL
+1321 EAIALFNQSL
-1331 EINERTGNIQGKAAT
+1331 SINER
-1346 LFQLGMIYAKKGE
+1346 
-1359 VNQAIALYNQSL
+1359 
-1371 EITQCIG
+1371 IG
-1378 DVQGKAVTLYRLG
+1378 DVQGIAATLNNLG
-1391 IIYADK
+1391 IIYANK

-1412 INERIEDVQG
+1412 INEHIGNVQT

-1427 RQMGR
+1427 HQLAG
-1432 IYANK
+1432 IYADK
-1437 GEVDQA
+1437 GDVDEA
-1443 IRLYNQSLEISQRI
+1443 IALYNQSLEITERI
-1457 GNVQDK
+1457 GDVRIQAN
-1463 AMTLWWLGD
+1463 TLCWLGY

-1493 LQRLKSPDAE
+1493 LQRLKSPYAE
-1503 SVSASLDRVM
+1503 QVQARLERIQNHS
-1513 RNS
+1513 

>member
-1 VQTIRIQLREST
+1 METIRIQLREST
-13 QETVELRYWLPQQK
+13 QETVELRYWLPQVK
-27 HYESRRLKLL
+27 HYESRRLKLA
-37 EIADLLNQGER
+37 EIADLLKQGER

-57 PGIGQQLFFWLDGD
+57 PGIGRQLFFWLDGD

-80 NCRGEGLVIA
+80 NCRAEGLVIA
-90 IDTDKQL
+90 IDIEQKL
-97 AHLPWEVLHDGED
+97 AHLPWEVLHDSED

-129 TEEFSVEARQLRV
+129 TEPFAVEARQLRV

-150 DVEPKLEFEQEEARI
+150 DVQPKLEFEQEEARI

-207 SITSEAPYTP
+207 SIKDAAPYTP

-258 PDKGAVPSM
+258 ADKGAVPSM

-279 LSWGRPV
+279 LSWGRTV

-320 KQKVRDWHLLRLYVQ
+320 KQKVRDWHLLRLYIQ
-335 GECPGALVDVLGDLP
+335 GECLGALVEVWGDLP

-459 QRLTKFFTEGLNS
+459 QRLTKFFTEGLNT
-472 KEQRFAFVLDDFE
+472 KEQRFVFVLDDFE
-485 ANFELRNGV
+485 ANLELRNGV
-494 SVLQP
+494 YVLQP

-511 IQNSQL
+511 MQNSQL

-542 LGALAGADL
+542 LGALGGADL

-559 SFNGSWQFQPDLPE
+559 SFNGSWQFQPELPE

-592 LQNSPKSPSAER
+592 LQNSPKSPSAES

-614 DKEKEFREDILA
+614 EKEKEFREDILA

-631 QQTPALRQML
+631 QQTPALRKML

-652 LAAISPICE
+652 QAAIDPICE

-666 ESHKQRAEIL
+666 ESHIQRAEIL

-684 NNTERLYRVP
+684 NNTQRLYRVP
-694 RILSPLLFPENPKG
+694 RILSPLLEFPENPKG

-718 LYRLWWEEAE
+718 LYCLWWKEE
-728 TATEAQKLE
+728 TAMEAQKLE

-744 GKDEGIAAETASSLA
+744 GKDEEIAAKIASLLA
-759 KDLLNK
+759 DNWKNQS
-765 GRFREGIHLCK
+765 RFREAVQLCK
-776 STLEITKNHSVLKEI
+776 FTLELTQDYRVLHQI
-791 AYCEH
+791 ACSQE
-796 QMGEVDRA
+796 QLGEV
-804 LNYYEQA
+804 EQA
-811 LNLCPAEDEQ
+811 QQYYQQALEFCWETDET
-821 ELASIYLNFGML
+821 E
-833 KSQKGDVDEAFALY
+833 
-847 NQSLEIFERTG
+847 
-858 NVQGKAETLY
+858 
-868 YLGNIY
+868 
-874 ANKGDV
+874 
-880 DKAITL
+880 
-886 FNQSLEINER
+886 
-896 IEGVQGKAA
+896 KAA
-905 TLKCL
+905 IIHNLA
-910 GNIYA
+910 GIYVK
-915 SKGEVNQAIALL
+915 KG
-927 NQSLE
+927 
-932 TFERIEDVQNKA
+932 K
-944 ATLQCLGNIYAN
+944 
-956 KGEVNQAIALYNQS
+956 VNQAIALYNQS
-970 WETFERIGDVQ
+970 LEIKERIGDVQ

-987 NCLGNIYANKG
+987 NNLGYIYANKG
-998 EVNQAIALLNQSWE
+998 KAEQAIALYNQSLE
-1012 TFERL
+1012 IKERI
-1017 GNVQGKAA
+1017 GDVQGKAV
-1025 TLNCLG
+1025 TLNNLG
-1031 NIYAN
+1031 YIYSN
-1036 KGEVNQAI
+1036 KGDVDEAI

-1054 ERLENVQGKA
+1054 EHFGDVKTKATTLHNLGILYANKGEVEEAIALYHQSLEIEERIGNVQGKA
-1064 ATLNCL
+1064 MTLHQLGMLYANKGKVDEAITLYNQSLEITQRIGDVQGKATTLHNL
-1070 GNIYANKGEVNQAIA
+1070 GYIYANKGEVD
-1085 LYNQSLEINERLEN
+1085 
-1099 VQGKAATLQC
+1099 K
-1109 LGNIYANKG
+1109 
-1118 EVNQAIALYNQ
+1118 AIALYNQ
-1129 SLEINERIGDVQG
+1129 SLEINERIG
-1142 KAATLFQLEMI
+1142 
-1153 YANKGEVDE
+1153 
-1162 IIALFNQSLEI
+1162 
-1173 NERTGNIQGKAAT
+1173 
-1186 LFQLGMIY
+1186 
-1194 ANKGEVNQAIALYN
+1194 
-1208 QSLEINERLE
+1208 
-1218 NVQGKAATLQC
+1218 NVQGKAMTL
-1229 LGNIYANKG
+1229 
-1238 EVNQAIALYNQSLE
+1238 
-1252 TFERI
+1252 R
-1257 GDVQGKAATLQC
+1257 
-1269 LGNIY
+1269 
-1274 ANKGEVDQAIAL
+1274 
-1286 YNQSLETFERIGNL
+1286 
-1300 QGKAATLFQLE
+1300 
-1311 MIYANKGEVD
+1311 
-1321 EIIALFNQSL
+1321 
-1331 EINERTGNIQGKAAT
+1331 
-1346 LFQLGMIYAKKGE
+1346 
-1359 VNQAIALYNQSL
+1359 
-1371 EITQCIG
+1371 
-1378 DVQGKAVTLYRLG
+1378 RLG
-1391 IIYADK
+1391 Y
-1397 GEVDEA
+1397 
-1403 IALYNQSLE
+1403 
-1412 INERIEDVQG
+1412 
-1422 KAATL
+1422 
-1427 RQMGR
+1427 
-1432 IYANK
+1432 
-1437 GEVDQA
+1437 
-1443 IRLYNQSLEISQRI
+1443 
-1457 GNVQDK
+1457 
-1463 AMTLWWLGD
+1463 

-1493 LQRLKSPDAE
+1493 LQRLESPDAE

>member
-1 VQTIRIQLREST
+1 MQTIRIQLREST
-13 QETVELRYWLPQQK
+13 QETVELRYWLPQIK
-27 HYESRRLKLL
+27 HYESRRLKLA
-37 EIADLLNQGER
+37 EIADFLKQGER

-80 NCRGEGLVIA
+80 NCRAEGLVIA
-90 IDTDKQL
+90 IDTDQKL

-129 TEEFSVEARQLRV
+129 TEGFSVEARQLRV

-165 LADTRDFAVDLRVE
+165 LADTQDFAVDLRVE

-194 FNDFDVFHLTGHA
+194 LNDFDVFHLTGHA
-207 SITSEAPYTP
+207 SIKDEAPYTP
-217 YFITETEIGERHETT
+217 YFITETEIGDRHETT

-247 VFLSGCRTGQA
+247 VFLSGCRTGQGA
-258 PDKGAVPSM
+258 DKGAVPSM

-303 AGYELAQA
+303 AGYQLAEA

-320 KQKVRDWHLLRLYVQ
+320 KQNVRDWHLLRLYVQ
-335 GECPGALVDVLGDLP
+335 GECPGALVGVLGDVP

-359 QFLDPDTQQVR
+359 QFLDPDTQLVR

-429 LDEDKLLKTL
+429 LDEDKLLKSL

-459 QRLTKFFTEGLNS
+459 QRLTKFFTEGLNT

-485 ANFELRNGV
+485 ANLELRNGV
-494 SVLQP
+494 YVLQP

-511 IQNSQL
+511 MQNSQL

-522 ITCRYD
+522 ITCRYN

-542 LGALAGADL
+542 LGALGGADL

-559 SFNGSWQFQPDLPE
+559 SFNGTLGIDAELQKL
-573 RAKKAADGNPRL
+573 AKKAADGNPRL

-592 LQNSPKSPSAER
+592 LSENITDNLATILKKMEVAE
-604 GVEMILQKMA
+604 
-614 DKEKEFREDILA
+614 EKFREDILA

-676 GLLEVTLT
+676 GLLEVTFT

-694 RILSPLLFPENPKG
+694 RILSPLLEFPENPKG

-728 TATEAQKLE
+728 GATEAQMLE

-744 GKDEGIAAETASSLA
+744 GKDGEIAAKIASSLA
-759 KDLLNK
+759 EYLRNQS
-765 GRFREGIHLCK
+765 RFREVTHLCK

-796 QMGEVDRA
+796 QMGEVDQA

-821 ELASIYLNFGML
+821 ELASIYHCLGML
-833 KSQKGDVDEAFALY
+833 K
-847 NQSLEIFERTG
+847 
-858 NVQGKAETLY
+858 
-868 YLGNIY
+868 
-874 ANKGDV
+874 
-880 DKAITL
+880 
-886 FNQSLEINER
+886 
-896 IEGVQGKAA
+896 
-905 TLKCL
+905 
-910 GNIYA
+910 
-915 SKGEVNQAIALL
+915 
-927 NQSLE
+927 
-932 TFERIEDVQNKA
+932 
-944 ATLQCLGNIYAN
+944 AN
-956 KGEVNQAIALYNQS
+956 KGEVDEAIALYNHS
-970 WETFERIGDVQ
+970 LEIKERIGDVQ

-987 NCLGNIYANKG
+987 NNLAMIYANRG
-998 EVNQAIALLNQSWE
+998 EVEQAI
-1012 TFERL
+1012 
-1017 GNVQGKAA
+1017 V
-1025 TLNCLG
+1025 
-1031 NIYAN
+1031 
-1036 KGEVNQAI
+1036 
-1044 ALYNQSLEIN
+1044 LYNQSLEI
-1054 ERLENVQGKA
+1054 K
-1064 ATLNCL
+1064 
-1070 GNIYANKGEVNQAIA
+1070 
-1085 LYNQSLEINERLEN
+1085 
-1099 VQGKAATLQC
+1099 
-1109 LGNIYANKG
+1109 
-1118 EVNQAIALYNQ
+1118 
-1129 SLEINERIGDVQG
+1129 ERIGDVQG
-1142 KAATLFQLEMI
+1142 KAATLHNLASI
-1153 YANKGEVDE
+1153 YADKGEVE
-1162 IIALFNQSLEI
+1162 QAIALFNQSLEI
-1173 NERTGNIQGKAAT
+1173 TERIGNVQTKAAT
-1186 LFQLGMIY
+1186 LHELGRMY
-1194 ANKGEVNQAIALYN
+1194 ANKGGVEQAITLFN
-1208 QSLEINERLE
+1208 QSLEI
-1218 NVQGKAATLQC
+1218 K
-1229 LGNIYANKG
+1229 
-1238 EVNQAIALYNQSLE
+1238 
-1252 TFERI
+1252 ERI
-1257 GDVQGKAATLQC
+1257 GDVQGKAATLHE
-1269 LGNIY
+1269 LGRIY
-1274 ANKGEVDQAIAL
+1274 ANKGQVEQAIAL
-1286 YNQSLETFERIGNL
+1286 YNHSLEIKERIGDV
-1300 QGKAATLFQLE
+1300 QGKAATLHQLGR
-1311 MIYANKGEVD
+1311 IYANKGQVELAIALFNQVLEIDERIGNVQGKAKTLHQLAGIYARKGEV
-1321 EIIALFNQSL
+1321 EQAIALFNQSL
-1331 EINERTGNIQGKAAT
+1331 EISERIGDVKTKAAT
-1346 LFQLGMIYAKKGE
+1346 LHQL
-1359 VNQAIALYNQSL
+1359 AI
-1371 EITQCIG
+1371 
-1378 DVQGKAVTLYRLG
+1378 
-1391 IIYADK
+1391 
-1397 GEVDEA
+1397 
-1403 IALYNQSLE
+1403 
-1412 INERIEDVQG
+1412 
-1422 KAATL
+1422 
-1427 RQMGR
+1427 

-1437 GEVDQA
+1437 GEVD
-1443 IRLYNQSLEISQRI
+1443 
-1457 GNVQDK
+1457 
-1463 AMTLWWLGD
+1463 
-1472 LAEQQGEYTKA
+1472 
-1483 ISYLQPALEI
+1483 
-1493 LQRLKSPDAE
+1493 
-1503 SVSASLDRVM
+1503 
-1513 RNS
+1513 

>member
-1 VQTIRIQLREST
+1 MQTIRIQLREST
-13 QETVELRYWLPQQK
+13 QETVELRYWLPQIK
-27 HYESRRLKLL
+27 HYESRRLKLA
-37 EIADLLNQGER
+37 EIADFLKQGER

-90 IDTDKQL
+90 IDTDQKL

-129 TEEFSVEARQLRV
+129 TEPFSVEARQLRV

-150 DVEPKLEFEQEEARI
+150 DVQPKLEFEQEEARI

-194 FNDFDVFHLTGHA
+194 LDDFDVFHLTGHA
-207 SITSEAPYTP
+207 SIKDEAPYTP

-303 AGYELAQA
+303 AGYQLAEA

-320 KQKVRDWHLLRLYVQ
+320 KQKVRDWHLLRLYIQ
-335 GECPGALVDVLGDLP
+335 GECPGALVDVLGDVP
-350 PSAPEPAYE
+350 PSAPEPAYQ
-359 QFLDPDTQQVR
+359 QFLDPDTQLVR

-445 ERGHEILNGKLPLM
+445 ERGHDILNGKLPLM
-459 QRLTKFFTEGLNS
+459 QRLTKFFTEGLNT

-485 ANFELRNGV
+485 ANLDLRNGV
-494 SVLQP
+494 YILQP

-511 IQNSQL
+511 MQNSQL

-522 ITCRYD
+522 ITCRYN

-542 LGALAGADL
+542 LGALGGADL

-573 RAKKAADGNPRL
+573 RAKQAADGNPRL

-592 LQNSPKSPSAER
+592 LQNSPKSPEAER
-604 GVEMILQKMA
+604 GIEMILQKMA

-626 EELLK
+626 QVLLK
-631 QQTPALRQML
+631 QQTPALRLML

-652 LAAISPICE
+652 QAAIDPICE

-666 ESHKQRAEIL
+666 ESHIQRAEIL

-694 RILSPLLFPENPKG
+694 RILSPLLEFPENPKG

-718 LYRLWWEEAE
+718 LYRLWWEEWKG
-728 TATEAQKLE
+728 ATEAQGLE

-744 GKDEGIAAETASSLA
+744 GKDEEIAAKIASLLA
-759 KDLLNK
+759 GHLRNQS
-765 GRFREGIHLCK
+765 RFREAIHLCK
-776 STLEITKNHSVLKEI
+776 STLEITKNHSVLKKI

-796 QMGEVDRA
+796 QMGEVDQA

-811 LNLCPAEDEQ
+811 LNLCPTEDEQ
-821 ELASIYLNFGML
+821 ELASIYYHFGML
-833 KSQKGDVDEAFALY
+833 KDDKGEMDEAIALFNQSLEIDKRIGNVQGKAATLNQLGIICANKGEMDEAIALFNQSLEIDKRIGNVQGKAATLHNLASIYANKGEVDQAIALY
-847 NQSLEIFERTG
+847 NQSLEITERIG
-858 NVQGKAETLY
+858 NVQGKAATLRQ
-868 YLGNIY
+868 LGIIY
-874 ANKGDV
+874 FNKGEV
-880 DKAITL
+880 DEAIAL
-886 FNQSLEINER
+886 FNQSLEI
-896 IEGVQGKAA
+896 
-905 TLKCL
+905 
-910 GNIYA
+910 
-915 SKGEVNQAIALL
+915 
-927 NQSLE
+927 
-932 TFERIEDVQNKA
+932 D
-944 ATLQCLGNIYAN
+944 
-956 KGEVNQAIALYNQS
+956 
-970 WETFERIGDVQ
+970 ERIGDVQ

-987 NCLGNIYANKG
+987 HNLASIYANKG
-998 EVNQAIALLNQSWE
+998 DVDQAIALFSQVLE
-1012 TFERL
+1012 IDERT

-1025 TLNCLG
+1025 TLHQLAG
-1031 NIYAN
+1031 IYAN
-1036 KGEVNQAI
+1036 KGEMD
-1044 ALYNQSLEIN
+1044 E
-1054 ERLENVQGKA
+1054 
-1064 ATLNCL
+1064 
-1070 GNIYANKGEVNQAIA
+1070 
-1085 LYNQSLEINERLEN
+1085 
-1099 VQGKAATLQC
+1099 
-1109 LGNIYANKG
+1109 
-1118 EVNQAIALYNQ
+1118 AIALYNQ

-1142 KAATLFQLEMI
+1142 KATKLHQLAGIYANKGEIDEAIALFNQCLEVFERIGDASWKALTLHNIATI
-1153 YANKGEVDE
+1153 YANKGEVDKA
-1162 IIALFNQSLEI
+1162 IALFNQSLEI
-1173 NERTGNIQGKAAT
+1173 T
-1186 LFQLGMIY
+1186 
-1194 ANKGEVNQAIALYN
+1194 
-1208 QSLEINERLE
+1208 
-1218 NVQGKAATLQC
+1218 
-1229 LGNIYANKG
+1229 
-1238 EVNQAIALYNQSLE
+1238 
-1252 TFERI
+1252 ERI
-1257 GDVQGKAATLQC
+1257 GDVQIKAATLHE
-1269 LGNIY
+1269 LEILY
-1274 ANKGEVDQAIAL
+1274 ANKGEVD
-1286 YNQSLETFERIGNL
+1286 
-1300 QGKAATLFQLE
+1300 
-1311 MIYANKGEVD
+1311 
-1321 EIIALFNQSL
+1321 
-1331 EINERTGNIQGKAAT
+1331 
-1346 LFQLGMIYAKKGE
+1346 
-1359 VNQAIALYNQSL
+1359 
-1371 EITQCIG
+1371 
-1378 DVQGKAVTLYRLG
+1378 
-1391 IIYADK
+1391 
-1397 GEVDEA
+1397 
-1403 IALYNQSLE
+1403 
-1412 INERIEDVQG
+1412 
-1422 KAATL
+1422 
-1427 RQMGR
+1427 
-1432 IYANK
+1432 
-1437 GEVDQA
+1437 
-1443 IRLYNQSLEISQRI
+1443 
-1457 GNVQDK
+1457 
-1463 AMTLWWLGD
+1463 
-1472 LAEQQGEYTKA
+1472 
-1483 ISYLQPALEI
+1483 
-1493 LQRLKSPDAE
+1493 
-1503 SVSASLDRVM
+1503 
-1513 RNS
+1513 